1 MEYLRSFG
9 YHYGGILVDWS
20 FAMKNS
26 FVGNDAELIVLKLVK
41 NISVT
46 RFSDSVFFAEADGNF
61 VKLDF
66 FEQRLLS
73 EFDGKNTLADITASR
88 LESGDT
94 SIFDRLITLIEKL
107 NENDL
112 LDPECAAGLK
122 KSAQKKAFYEKTLAK
137 KELKPSF
144 LLALAGKILSS
155 IPFLVIMTVL
165 SLVTFFTP
173 SLKGVNIFTS
183 ITQGTAG
190 LGTAYLLALFFILVF
205 LFVILS
211 LPALCSAADLAAKG
225 ITPCI
230 TLKNKY
236 GFFYLEASSAQ
247 IIGKGRTSSLKH
259 YAMMLLTPFAVSG
272 LTALLWRLGVARPAM
287 AVMNVIST
295 ACGLIALSPISAS
308 PLSMMTDFF
317 MPGSGKSFN
326 YARKRF
332 IKDIFGVK
340 KLSPEAERMMII
352 SSISLVWIYFIYSY
366 FWNVAKSTMS
376 YLFSDIYSA
385 YTNGDIASV
394 ILIALTLL
402 LMITPAMAA
411 LAGFIAIALGNIGS
425 VVATPLVK
433 MRDLAGTITAKTVP
447 ATGEIMEFLRE
458 IPLFAELKDEDLAEL
473 CKHIKLRRFMKN
485 SPIVRQGDAGD
496 NFYTIVSGKAKIVV
510 SGNNGAEKT
519 LGTLS
524 TGDSFGETALIEKGP
539 RTASIITLSQ
549 TAVFEISREGFEK
562 FLASNT
568 ENREKITGKIRLG
581 KMLLASSVFSF
592 MSQKQ
597 ISYLI
602 KNLKPE
608 RIKAGT
614 TVFKQGDEGNK
625 FYLIQEGNIHLE
637 RFDNSLKTLDIILKP
652 GNFFGEIALVKNIPR
667 TASAKTVSDSL
678 LFSLDKESF
687 CSIIG
692 STLSG
697 GRELDSLINERA
709 AQLGEEVIKSCS
721 RK

>member
-1 MEYLRSFG
+1 
-9 YHYGGILVDWS
+9 
-20 FAMKNS
+20 MKNS
-26 FVGNDAELIVLKLVK
+26 FVGHDAELTVLKPVK
-41 NISVT
+41 NLSVT

-61 VKLDF
+61 IKLDF
-66 FEQRLLS
+66 LEQRLLS

-88 LESGDT
+88 LEKGDT
-94 SIFDRLITLIEKL
+94 SVFDKLITLIEKL
-107 NENDL
+107 NDNDL

-122 KSAQKKAFYEKTLAK
+122 KSAHKKAFYEKTLTQ
-137 KELKPSF
+137 KELKPSSI
-144 LLALAGKILSS
+144 LALAGKILTS
-155 IPFLVIMTVL
+155 IPVLAVMLIL
-165 SLVTFFTP
+165 SLVSFLAP
-173 SLKGVNIFTS
+173 SLKGVNILTS
-183 ITQGTAG
+183 ITRGATG
-190 LGTAYLLALFFILVF
+190 LGTAYLMALFFILVF

-211 LPALCSAADLAAKG
+211 LPAIFSAADLAAHG
-225 ITPCI
+225 IKPRLI
-230 TLKNKY
+230 LKNKC

-247 IIGKGRTSSLKH
+247 IIGKGRTDALKH
-259 YAMMLLTPFAVSG
+259 YAMILLTPFAVSG
-272 LTALLWRLGVARPAM
+272 LTALLWQAGIARPVM

-295 ACGLIALSPISAS
+295 ACGLIALSPISTS
-308 PLSMMTDFF
+308 PLSMIVDFF

-326 YARKRF
+326 YARKHF
-332 IKDIFGVK
+332 IKDVFALNKV
-340 KLSPEAERMMII
+340 SPEKERMMIL
-352 SSISLVWIYFIYSY
+352 SSFGLVWIYFVYSY
-366 FWNVAKSTMS
+366 FWSVARSTMS
-376 YLFSDIYSA
+376 YLFSDF
-385 YTNGDIASV
+385 YTSYTGGDIVSE
-394 ILIALTLL
+394 IFIALTLI
-402 LMITPAMAA
+402 LMITPAIAA
-411 LAGFIAIALGNIGS
+411 LVGFIAIACGNIGS

-433 MRDLAGTITAKTVP
+433 MRDLAGTITAKAVP
-447 ATGEIMEFLRE
+447 ATEEIIGFLKE
-458 IPLFAELKDEDLAEL
+458 IPLFAELKEEDLTEL

-510 SGNNGAEKT
+510 SGNNGAEKI

-524 TGDSFGETALIEKGP
+524 TGDSFGETALIEKGK
-539 RTASIITLSQ
+539 RTASIVTLSQ

-562 FLASNT
+562 FLASNA

-608 RIKAGT
+608 KIKAGT
-614 TVFKQGDEGNK
+614 IVFKQGDKGNK

-652 GNFFGEIALVKNIPR
+652 GNFFGEMALVKNIPR
-667 TASAKTVSDSL
+667 TATAEAVSDSL
-678 LFSLDKESF
+678 LFTLDKESF
-687 CSIIG
+687 CNVIG

-709 AQLGEEVIKSCS
+709 EQLGEEVMKSCS

>member
-1 MEYLRSFG
+1 
-9 YHYGGILVDWS
+9 
-20 FAMKNS
+20 MKNS
-26 FVGNDAELIVLKLVK
+26 FVGNDAELTVLKLVK

-88 LESGDT
+88 LEKGDT
-94 SIFDRLITLIEKL
+94 SVFDKLITLIEKL

-112 LDPECAAGLK
+112 LDPECATGLK
-122 KSAQKKAFYEKTLAK
+122 KSAQKKAFYEKTLVK
-137 KELKPSF
+137 KDLNPSF
-144 LLALAGKILSS
+144 ILALAGKILSS
-155 IPFLVIMTVL
+155 LPFLIIMLAL
-165 SLVTFFTP
+165 SLVTFLTP

-183 ITQGTAG
+183 ITQGAAG

-211 LPALCSAADLAAKG
+211 LPALFSAADLAAKG
-225 ITPCI
+225 ISPSI
-230 TLKNKY
+230 TLKNKC

-247 IIGKGRTSSLKH
+247 IIGKGRSSSLKH
-259 YAMMLLTPFAVSG
+259 YAMMLLTPFAISG
-272 LTALLWRLGVARPAM
+272 LTAILWRLGVARPAM

-295 ACGLIALSPISAS
+295 ACGLIALSPVNAS
-308 PLSMMTDFF
+308 PLSMMIDFF

-332 IKDIFGVK
+332 IKDIFALN
-340 KLSPEAERMMII
+340 KLSPETERMMIV
-352 SSISLVWIYFIYSY
+352 SSISLVWIYFVYSY

-385 YTNGDIASV
+385 CTNGDIAST

-402 LMITPAMAA
+402 ILITPAVAA
-411 LAGFIAIALGNIGS
+411 LAGFIVIALGNIGS

-433 MRDLAGTITAKTVP
+433 MRDLAGMITAKAVP
-447 ATGEIMEFLRE
+447 ATSEIMEFLRE

-473 CKHIKLRRFMKN
+473 CKYIKLRRFMKN
-485 SPIVRQGDAGD
+485 SAIVRQGDKGD
-496 NFYTIVSGKAKIVV
+496 NFYTIVSGKAKIIV
-510 SGNNGAEKT
+510 SGNNGVEKT

-539 RTASIITLSQ
+539 RTASIVTLTQ
-549 TAVFEISREGFEK
+549 TTVFEISREGFEK
-562 FLASNT
+562 FLASNA
-568 ENREKITGKIRLG
+568 ENREKITNKIRLG
-581 KMLLASSVFSF
+581 KMLIASSVFSF
-592 MSQKQ
+592 MSQHQ
-597 ISYLI
+597 ILQLM
-602 KNLKPE
+602 KELRPE
-608 RIKAGT
+608 KIKAGEV
-614 TVFKQGDEGNK
+614 VFKQGDEGNR
-625 FYLIQEGNIHLE
+625 FYIIQEGNIHLE
-637 RFDNSLKTLDIILKP
+637 RIDNSVKTLDIILKP
-652 GNFFGEIALVKNIPR
+652 GNFFGEMALVKNIPR
-667 TASAKTVSDSL
+667 TATAEAVSDSL
-678 LFSLDKESF
+678 LYSLDKETF
-687 CSIIG
+687 CTVIG

-709 AQLGEEVIKSCS
+709 AQLGKEVMKSCS

>member
-1 MEYLRSFG
+1 
-9 YHYGGILVDWS
+9 
-20 FAMKNS
+20 MKNS
-26 FVGNDAELIVLKLVK
+26 FVGNDAELTVLKPVK
-41 NISVT
+41 NLSVT

-66 FEQRLLS
+66 LEQRLLS

-88 LESGDT
+88 LDKGDT
-94 SIFDRLITLIEKL
+94 SVFDKLITLIEKL
-107 NENDL
+107 NDNDL

-122 KSAQKKAFYEKTLAK
+122 KSAHKKAFYEKTLAQ
-137 KELKPSF
+137 KELKPTS
-144 LLALAGKILSS
+144 LLALAGKILTSL
-155 IPFLVIMTVL
+155 PVLVIMLIL
-165 SLVTFFTP
+165 SLISFLAP
-173 SLKGVNIFTS
+173 SLKGVNILTS
-183 ITQGTAG
+183 ITQGAAG
-190 LGTAYLLALFFILVF
+190 LGTAYILALFFILVF

-211 LPALCSAADLAAKG
+211 LPAVFSAADLAAHG
-225 ITPCI
+225 ITARL
-230 TLKNKY
+230 TLKNKC

-247 IIGKGRTSSLKH
+247 IIGKGRADALRH
-259 YAMMLLTPFAVSG
+259 YAMILLTPFAVSG
-272 LTALLWRLGVARPAM
+272 LTALLWQLEIARPMM

-295 ACGLIALSPISAS
+295 ACGLIALSPISTS
-308 PLSMMTDFF
+308 PLSMMVDFF

-332 IKDIFGVK
+332 IKDVFTLK
-340 KLSPEAERMMII
+340 KVSPETERMMIL
-352 SSISLVWIYFIYSY
+352 SSFGLVWIYFVYSY
-366 FWNVAKSTMS
+366 FWSVAKSTMS
-376 YLFSDIYSA
+376 YLFSDF
-385 YTNGDIASV
+385 YTSYTGGDIVSG
-394 ILIALTLL
+394 IFIALTLL
-402 LMITPAMAA
+402 LMITPAIAA
-411 LAGFIAIALGNIGS
+411 LAGFIAIACGNIGS

-433 MRDLAGTITAKTVP
+433 MRDLAGTITAKAVP
-447 ATGEIMEFLRE
+447 ATEEIIGFLKE
-458 IPLFAELKDEDLAEL
+458 IPLFAEFKEEDLTEL
-473 CKHIKLRRFMKN
+473 CRHIKLRRFMKN

-510 SGNNGAEKT
+510 TGNNGAEKI

-539 RTASIITLSQ
+539 RTASIITLTQ

-608 RIKAGT
+608 KIKAGT
-614 TVFKQGDEGNK
+614 VVFKQGDEGNK

-637 RFDNSLKTLDIILKP
+637 RFDNSLKTLDIVLKP
-652 GNFFGEIALVKNIPR
+652 GNFFGEMALVKNIPR
-667 TASAKTVSDSL
+667 TATAEAVSDSL
-678 LFSLDKESF
+678 LFTLDKESF
-687 CSIIG
+687 CNVIG

-709 AQLGEEVIKSCS
+709 EQLGEEVMKSCS

>member
-1 MEYLRSFG
+1 MN
-9 YHYGGILVDWS
+9 
-20 FAMKNS
+20 NS
-26 FVGNDAELIVLKLVK
+26 FVGHDAELTVLKPVK
-41 NISVT
+41 NLSVT

-66 FEQRLLS
+66 LEQRLLS

-88 LESGDT
+88 LEKGDT
-94 SIFDRLITLIEKL
+94 SVFDRLITLIEKL

-122 KSAQKKAFYEKTLAK
+122 KSAHKKAFYEKTLAL
-137 KELKPSF
+137 KELKPSSF
-144 LLALAGKILSS
+144 LALAGKILTSLPVLIIMFILS
-155 IPFLVIMTVL
+155 VFSFLA
-165 SLVTFFTP
+165 P
-173 SLKGVNIFTS
+173 SLKGVNILTS
-183 ITQGTAG
+183 VTHGAVG

-205 LFVILS
+205 LFAILS
-211 LPALCSAADLAAKG
+211 LPAVFSAADLAAHG
-225 ITPCI
+225 ITPRL
-230 TLKNKY
+230 TLKNKC

-247 IIGKGRTSSLKH
+247 IIGKGRAAALKH
-259 YAMMLLTPFAVSG
+259 YAMILLTPFAVSG
-272 LTALLWRLGVARPAM
+272 LTALLWQSGIARPVM
-287 AVMNVIST
+287 AVMNVISA
-295 ACGLIALSPISAS
+295 ACGLIALSPITTS
-308 PLSMMTDFF
+308 PLSMIIDFF

-332 IKDIFGVK
+332 IKDIFGLS
-340 KLSPEAERMMII
+340 KLSPETERMMIL
-352 SSISLVWIYFIYSY
+352 SSFGLVWIYFVYSY
-366 FWNVAKSTMS
+366 FWSVARSTMS
-376 YLFSDIYSA
+376 YLFSDF
-385 YTNGDIASV
+385 YTSYTSGDIVSE

-402 LMITPAMAA
+402 LMLTPAIAA
-411 LAGFIAIALGNIGS
+411 LTGFITIALGNIGS

-433 MRDLAGTITAKTVP
+433 MRDLAGTITAKAVP
-447 ATGEIMEFLRE
+447 ATEEIIGFLKE
-458 IPLFAELKDEDLAEL
+458 IPLFAELSDEDLTEL

-485 SPIVRQGDAGD
+485 SPIVRQGDKGD

-510 SGNNGAEKT
+510 TGNNGVEKT

-562 FLASNT
+562 FLASNA

-608 RIKAGT
+608 KIKAGT
-614 TVFKQGDEGNK
+614 VVFKQGDEGNK

-652 GNFFGEIALVKNIPR
+652 GNFFGEMALVKNIPR
-667 TASAKTVSDSL
+667 TATAEAVSDSI
-678 LFSLDKESF
+678 LFTLDKESF
-687 CSIIG
+687 CNVIG

-697 GRELDSLINERA
+697 GRELDSLINKRA
-709 AQLGEEVIKSCS
+709 EQLGAEVIKSCS
-721 RK
+721 RN

>member
-1 MEYLRSFG
+1 
-9 YHYGGILVDWS
+9 
-20 FAMKNS
+20 MKNS
-26 FVGNDAELIVLKLVK
+26 FVGNDAELTVLKPVK
-41 NISVT
+41 NLSVT

-66 FEQRLLS
+66 LEQRLLS

-88 LESGDT
+88 LDKGDT
-94 SIFDRLITLIEKL
+94 SVFDKLITLIEKL
-107 NENDL
+107 NYNDL

-122 KSAQKKAFYEKTLAK
+122 KSAHKKAFYEKTLAQ
-137 KELKPSF
+137 KELKPTS
-144 LLALAGKILSS
+144 LLALAGKILTSL
-155 IPFLVIMTVL
+155 PVLVIMLIL
-165 SLVTFFTP
+165 SLISFLAP
-173 SLKGVNIFTS
+173 SLKGVNILTS
-183 ITQGTAG
+183 ITQGATG
-190 LGTAYLLALFFILVF
+190 LGTAYILALFFILVF

-211 LPALCSAADLAAKG
+211 LPAVFSAADLAAHG
-225 ITPCI
+225 ITARL
-230 TLKNKY
+230 TLKNKC

-247 IIGKGRTSSLKH
+247 IIGKGRADALRH
-259 YAMMLLTPFAVSG
+259 YAMILLTPFAVSG
-272 LTALLWRLGVARPAM
+272 LAALLWQLEIARPMM

-295 ACGLIALSPISAS
+295 ACGLIALSPISTS
-308 PLSMMTDFF
+308 PLSMMVDFF

-332 IKDIFGVK
+332 IKDVFTLK
-340 KLSPEAERMMII
+340 KVLPETERMMIL
-352 SSISLVWIYFIYSY
+352 SSFGLVWIYFVYSY
-366 FWNVAKSTMS
+366 FWSVAKSTMS
-376 YLFSDIYSA
+376 YLFSDF
-385 YTNGDIASV
+385 YTSYTGGDIVSG
-394 ILIALTLL
+394 IFIALTLL
-402 LMITPAMAA
+402 LMITPAIAA
-411 LAGFIAIALGNIGS
+411 LAGFIAIACGNIGS

-433 MRDLAGTITAKTVP
+433 MRDLAGTITAKAVP
-447 ATGEIMEFLRE
+447 ATEEIIGFLKE
-458 IPLFAELKDEDLAEL
+458 IPLFAELKEEDLTEL
-473 CKHIKLRRFMKN
+473 CRHIKLRRFMKN

-510 SGNNGAEKT
+510 TGNNGAEKI

-539 RTASIITLSQ
+539 RTASIITLTQ

-608 RIKAGT
+608 KIKAGT
-614 TVFKQGDEGNK
+614 VVFKQGDEGNK

-637 RFDNSLKTLDIILKP
+637 RFDNSLKTLDIVLKP
-652 GNFFGEIALVKNIPR
+652 GNFFGEMALVKNIPR
-667 TASAKTVSDSL
+667 TATAEAVSDSL
-678 LFSLDKESF
+678 LFTLDKESF
-687 CSIIG
+687 CNVIG

-709 AQLGEEVIKSCS
+709 EQLGEEVMKSCS

>member
-1 MEYLRSFG
+1 
-9 YHYGGILVDWS
+9 
-20 FAMKNS
+20 MKNS
-26 FVGNDAELIVLKLVK
+26 FVGHDAELTVLKPVK
-41 NISVT
+41 NLSVT

-66 FEQRLLS
+66 LEQRLLS

-88 LESGDT
+88 LEKGDT
-94 SIFDRLITLIEKL
+94 SVFDKLITLIEKL
-107 NENDL
+107 NDNDL

-122 KSAQKKAFYEKTLAK
+122 KSAHKKAFYEKTLTQ
-137 KELKPSF
+137 KELKPSSI
-144 LLALAGKILSS
+144 LALAGKILTS
-155 IPFLVIMTVL
+155 IPVLAVMLIL
-165 SLVTFFTP
+165 SLVSFLAP
-173 SLKGVNIFTS
+173 SLKGVNILTS
-183 ITQGTAG
+183 ITRGATG
-190 LGTAYLLALFFILVF
+190 LGTAYLMALFFILVF

-211 LPALCSAADLAAKG
+211 LPAIFSAADLAAHG
-225 ITPCI
+225 IKPQLI
-230 TLKNKY
+230 LKNKC

-247 IIGKGRTSSLKH
+247 IIGKGRTDALKH
-259 YAMMLLTPFAVSG
+259 YAMILLTPFAVSG
-272 LTALLWRLGVARPAM
+272 LTALLWQAGIARPVM

-295 ACGLIALSPISAS
+295 ACGLIALSPISTS
-308 PLSMMTDFF
+308 PLSMIVDFF

-326 YARKRF
+326 YARKHF
-332 IKDIFGVK
+332 IKDVFALNKV
-340 KLSPEAERMMII
+340 SPETERMMIL
-352 SSISLVWIYFIYSY
+352 SSFGLVWIYFVYSY
-366 FWNVAKSTMS
+366 FWSVARSTMS
-376 YLFSDIYSA
+376 YLFSDF
-385 YTNGDIASV
+385 YTSYTGGDIVSE
-394 ILIALTLL
+394 IFIALTLI
-402 LMITPAMAA
+402 LMITPAIAA
-411 LAGFIAIALGNIGS
+411 LVGFIAIACGNIGS

-433 MRDLAGTITAKTVP
+433 MRDLAGTITAKAVP
-447 ATGEIMEFLRE
+447 ATEEIIGFLKE
-458 IPLFAELKDEDLAEL
+458 IPLFAELKEEDLTEL

-510 SGNNGAEKT
+510 SGNNGAEKI

-524 TGDSFGETALIEKGP
+524 TGDSFGETALIEKGK
-539 RTASIITLSQ
+539 RTASIVTLSQ

-562 FLASNT
+562 FLASNA

-608 RIKAGT
+608 KIKAGT
-614 TVFKQGDEGNK
+614 IVFKQGDEGNK

-652 GNFFGEIALVKNIPR
+652 GNFFGEMALVKNIPR
-667 TASAKTVSDSL
+667 TATAEAVSDSL
-678 LFSLDKESF
+678 LFTLDKESF
-687 CSIIG
+687 CNVIG

-709 AQLGEEVIKSCS
+709 EQLGEEVMKSCS

>member
-1 MEYLRSFG
+1 
-9 YHYGGILVDWS
+9 
-20 FAMKNS
+20 MKNS
-26 FVGNDAELIVLKLVK
+26 FVGHDAELTVLKPVK
-41 NISVT
+41 NLSVT

-66 FEQRLLS
+66 LEQRLLS

-88 LESGDT
+88 LEKGDT
-94 SIFDRLITLIEKL
+94 SVFDKLITLIEKL

-122 KSAQKKAFYEKTLAK
+122 KSAHKKAFYEKTLTQ

-144 LLALAGKILSS
+144 ILALAGKVLTS
-155 IPFLVIMTVL
+155 IPFLVIMFAL
-165 SLVTFFTP
+165 ALVSFLAP
-173 SLKGVNIFTS
+173 SLKGINILTS
-183 ITQGTAG
+183 ITRGATG
-190 LGTAYLLALFFILVF
+190 LGTAYILALFFILVF

-211 LPALCSAADLAAKG
+211 LPAVFSAADLADHG
-225 ITPCI
+225 ISPRL
-230 TLKNKY
+230 TLKNKC
-236 GFFYLEASSAQ
+236 GFFYLEATSAQ
-247 IIGKGRTSSLKH
+247 IIGKGRTDALKH
-259 YAMMLLTPFAVSG
+259 YAMILLTPFAVSG
-272 LTALLWRLGVARPAM
+272 LTAILWQAGIARPVM

-295 ACGLIALSPISAS
+295 ACGLIALSPISTS
-308 PLSMMTDFF
+308 PLSMIVDFF

-332 IKDIFGVK
+332 IKDVFALNKV
-340 KLSPEAERMMII
+340 SPEKERMMIL
-352 SSISLVWIYFIYSY
+352 SSFGLVWIYFVYSY
-366 FWNVAKSTMS
+366 FWSVSRSTMS
-376 YLFSDIYSA
+376 YLFSDFYAS
-385 YTNGDIASV
+385 YTTGDITSE
-394 ILIALTLL
+394 IFIALTLL
-402 LMITPAMAA
+402 LMITPAIAA
-411 LAGFIAIALGNIGS
+411 LIGFITIALGNIGS

-433 MRDLAGTITAKTVP
+433 MRNLAGTITAKTVP
-447 ATGEIMEFLRE
+447 ATEEIIGFLKE
-458 IPLFAELKDEDLAEL
+458 IPLFAELKEEDLTEL

-562 FLASNT
+562 FLASNN
-568 ENREKITGKIRLG
+568 ENREKITAKIRLG

-597 ISYLI
+597 IAYLI

-608 RIKAGT
+608 KIKAGT
-614 TVFKQGDEGNK
+614 TVFNQGDEGNK

-652 GNFFGEIALVKNIPR
+652 GNFFGEMALVKNIPR
-667 TASAKTVSDSL
+667 TATAEAVSDSV
-678 LFSLDKESF
+678 LFTLDKESF
-687 CSIIG
+687 CNVIG

-709 AQLGEEVIKSCS
+709 EQLGEEVIKSCS

>member
-1 MEYLRSFG
+1 
-9 YHYGGILVDWS
+9 
-20 FAMKNS
+20 MKNS
-26 FVGNDAELIVLKLVK
+26 FVGNDAELTVLKPVK
-41 NISVT
+41 NLSVT

-66 FEQRLLS
+66 LEQRLLS

-88 LESGDT
+88 LDKGDT
-94 SIFDRLITLIEKL
+94 SVFDKLITLIEKL
-107 NENDL
+107 NYNDL

-122 KSAQKKAFYEKTLAK
+122 KSAHKKAFYEKTLAQ
-137 KELKPSF
+137 KELKPTS
-144 LLALAGKILSS
+144 LLALAGKILTSL
-155 IPFLVIMTVL
+155 PVLVIMLIL
-165 SLVTFFTP
+165 SLISFLAP
-173 SLKGVNIFTS
+173 SLKGVNILTS
-183 ITQGTAG
+183 ITQGATG
-190 LGTAYLLALFFILVF
+190 LGTAYILALFFILVF

-211 LPALCSAADLAAKG
+211 LPAVFSAADLAAHG
-225 ITPCI
+225 ITARL
-230 TLKNKY
+230 TLKNKC

-247 IIGKGRTSSLKH
+247 IIGKGRADALRH
-259 YAMMLLTPFAVSG
+259 YAMILLTPFAVSG
-272 LTALLWRLGVARPAM
+272 LTALLWQLEIARPMM

-295 ACGLIALSPISAS
+295 ACGLIALSPISTS
-308 PLSMMTDFF
+308 PLSMMVDFF

-332 IKDIFGVK
+332 IKDVFTLK
-340 KLSPEAERMMII
+340 KVSPETERMMIL
-352 SSISLVWIYFIYSY
+352 SSFGLVWIYFVYSY
-366 FWNVAKSTMS
+366 FWSVAKSTMS
-376 YLFSDIYSA
+376 YLFSDF
-385 YTNGDIASV
+385 YTSYTGGDIVSG
-394 ILIALTLL
+394 IFIALTLL
-402 LMITPAMAA
+402 LMITPAIAA
-411 LAGFIAIALGNIGS
+411 LAGFIAIACGNIGS

-433 MRDLAGTITAKTVP
+433 MRDLAGTITAKAVP
-447 ATGEIMEFLRE
+447 ATEEIIGFLKE
-458 IPLFAELKDEDLAEL
+458 IPLFAELKEEDLTEL
-473 CKHIKLRRFMKN
+473 CRHIKLRRFMKN

-510 SGNNGAEKT
+510 TGNNGAEKI

-539 RTASIITLSQ
+539 RTASIITLTQ

-608 RIKAGT
+608 KIKAGT
-614 TVFKQGDEGNK
+614 VVFKQGDEGNK

-637 RFDNSLKTLDIILKP
+637 RFDNSLKTLDIVLKP
-652 GNFFGEIALVKNIPR
+652 GNFFGEMALVKNIPR
-667 TASAKTVSDSL
+667 TATAEAVSDSL
-678 LFSLDKESF
+678 LFTLDKESF
-687 CSIIG
+687 CNVIG

-709 AQLGEEVIKSCS
+709 EQLGEEVMKSCS

>member
-1 MEYLRSFG
+1 
-9 YHYGGILVDWS
+9 
-20 FAMKNS
+20 MKNS
-26 FVGNDAELIVLKLVK
+26 FVGNDAELTVLKPVK
-41 NISVT
+41 NLSVT

-66 FEQRLLS
+66 LEQRLLS

-88 LESGDT
+88 LDKGDT
-94 SIFDRLITLIEKL
+94 SVFDKLITLIEKL
-107 NENDL
+107 NDSDL

-122 KSAQKKAFYEKTLAK
+122 KSAHKHAFYEKTLAQ
-137 KELKPSF
+137 KELKPSA
-144 LLALAGKILSS
+144 LLTLAGKILTSLP
-155 IPFLVIMTVL
+155 ILVIMLIL
-165 SLVTFFTP
+165 SLISFLAP
-173 SLKGVNIFTS
+173 SLKGVNILTS
-183 ITQGTAG
+183 ITQGTTE
-190 LGTAYLLALFFILVF
+190 LGTAYILALFFILVF

-211 LPALCSAADLAAKG
+211 LPAIFSAADLAAHG
-225 ITPCI
+225 ITPRL
-230 TLKNKY
+230 TLKNKC

-247 IIGKGRTSSLKH
+247 IIGKGRADALKH
-259 YAMMLLTPFAVSG
+259 YAMILLTPFAVSG
-272 LTALLWRLGVARPAM
+272 LTALLWQFGIARPTM

-295 ACGLIALSPISAS
+295 ACGLIALSPISTS
-308 PLSMMTDFF
+308 PLSMMVDFF

-332 IKDIFGVK
+332 IKDVFALK
-340 KLSPEAERMMII
+340 KVSPETERMMIL
-352 SSISLVWIYFIYSY
+352 SSFGLVWIYFVYSY
-366 FWNVAKSTMS
+366 FWSVAKSTMS
-376 YLFSDIYSA
+376 YLFSDF
-385 YTNGDIASV
+385 YTSYTQGDITSE
-394 ILIALTLL
+394 IFIALTLL
-402 LMITPAMAA
+402 LMITPAIAA
-411 LAGFIAIALGNIGS
+411 LAGFIAIAFGNIGS

-433 MRDLAGTITAKTVP
+433 MRDLAGTITAKAVP
-447 ATGEIMEFLRE
+447 ATEEIIGFLKE
-458 IPLFAELKDEDLAEL
+458 IPLFAELKEEDLTEL

-510 SGNNGAEKT
+510 TGNNGAEKI

-539 RTASIITLSQ
+539 RTASIITLTQ

-608 RIKAGT
+608 KIKAGT
-614 TVFKQGDEGNK
+614 VVFKQGDEGNK

-652 GNFFGEIALVKNIPR
+652 GNFFGEMALVKNIPR
-667 TASAKTVSDSL
+667 TATAEAVSDSL
-678 LFSLDKESF
+678 LFTLDKESF
-687 CSIIG
+687 CNVIG

-709 AQLGEEVIKSCS
+709 EQLGEEVIKSCS

>member
-1 MEYLRSFG
+1 
-9 YHYGGILVDWS
+9 
-20 FAMKNS
+20 MKNS
-26 FVGNDAELIVLKLVK
+26 FVGNDAELTVLKPVK
-41 NISVT
+41 NLSVT

-66 FEQRLLS
+66 LEQRLLS

-88 LESGDT
+88 LDKGDT
-94 SIFDRLITLIEKL
+94 SVFDKLITLIEKL
-107 NENDL
+107 NDNDL

-122 KSAQKKAFYEKTLAK
+122 KSAHKKAFYEKTLAQ
-137 KELKPSF
+137 KELKPTS
-144 LLALAGKILSS
+144 LLALAGKILTSL
-155 IPFLVIMTVL
+155 PVLVIMLIL
-165 SLVTFFTP
+165 SLISFLAP
-173 SLKGVNIFTS
+173 SLKGVNILTS
-183 ITQGTAG
+183 ITQGATG
-190 LGTAYLLALFFILVF
+190 LGTAYILALFFILVF

-211 LPALCSAADLAAKG
+211 LPAVFSAADLAAHG
-225 ITPCI
+225 ITARL
-230 TLKNKY
+230 TLKNKC

-247 IIGKGRTSSLKH
+247 IIGKGRADALRH
-259 YAMMLLTPFAVSG
+259 YAMILLTPFAVSG
-272 LTALLWRLGVARPAM
+272 LTALLWQLEIARPMM

-295 ACGLIALSPISAS
+295 ACGLIALSPISTS
-308 PLSMMTDFF
+308 PLSMMVDFF

-332 IKDIFGVK
+332 IKDVFTLK
-340 KLSPEAERMMII
+340 KVSPETERMMIL
-352 SSISLVWIYFIYSY
+352 SSFGLVWIYFVYSY
-366 FWNVAKSTMS
+366 FWSVAKSTMS
-376 YLFSDIYSA
+376 YLFSDF
-385 YTNGDIASV
+385 YTSYTGGDIVSG
-394 ILIALTLL
+394 IFIALTLL
-402 LMITPAMAA
+402 LMITPAIAA
-411 LAGFIAIALGNIGS
+411 LAGFIAIACGNIGS

-433 MRDLAGTITAKTVP
+433 MRDLAGTITAKAVP
-447 ATGEIMEFLRE
+447 ATEEIIGFLKE
-458 IPLFAELKDEDLAEL
+458 IPLFAELKEEDITEL
-473 CKHIKLRRFMKN
+473 CRHIKLRRFMKN

-510 SGNNGAEKT
+510 TGNNGAEKI

-539 RTASIITLSQ
+539 RTASIITLTQ

-568 ENREKITGKIRLG
+568 ENRGKITGKIRLG

-614 TVFKQGDEGNK
+614 VVFKQGDEGNK

-637 RFDNSLKTLDIILKP
+637 RFDNSLKTLDIVLKP
-652 GNFFGEIALVKNIPR
+652 GNFFGEMALVKNIPR
-667 TASAKTVSDSL
+667 TATAEAVSDSL
-678 LFSLDKESF
+678 LFTLDKESF
-687 CSIIG
+687 CNVIG

-709 AQLGEEVIKSCS
+709 EQLGEEVMKSCS

>member
-1 MEYLRSFG
+1 MN
-9 YHYGGILVDWS
+9 
-20 FAMKNS
+20 NS
-26 FVGNDAELIVLKLVK
+26 FVGHDAELTVLKPVK
-41 NISVT
+41 NLSVT

-66 FEQRLLS
+66 LEQRLLS

-88 LESGDT
+88 LEKGDT
-94 SIFDRLITLIEKL
+94 SVFDRLITLIEKL

-122 KSAQKKAFYEKTLAK
+122 KSAHKKAFYEKTLAQ
-137 KELKPSF
+137 KELKPSSF
-144 LLALAGKILSS
+144 LALAGKILTSLPVLIIMFILS
-155 IPFLVIMTVL
+155 VFSFLA
-165 SLVTFFTP
+165 P
-173 SLKGVNIFTS
+173 SLKGVNILTS
-183 ITQGTAG
+183 VTHGAVG

-205 LFVILS
+205 LFAILS
-211 LPALCSAADLAAKG
+211 LPAVFSAADLAAHG
-225 ITPCI
+225 ITPRL
-230 TLKNKY
+230 TLKNKC

-247 IIGKGRTSSLKH
+247 IIGKGRAAALKH
-259 YAMMLLTPFAVSG
+259 YAMILLTPFAVSG
-272 LTALLWRLGVARPAM
+272 LTALLWQSGIARPVM
-287 AVMNVIST
+287 AVMNVISA
-295 ACGLIALSPISAS
+295 ACGLIALSPITTS
-308 PLSMMTDFF
+308 PLSMIIDFF

-332 IKDIFGVK
+332 IKDIFGLS
-340 KLSPEAERMMII
+340 KLSPETERMMIL
-352 SSISLVWIYFIYSY
+352 SSFGLVWIYFVYSY
-366 FWNVAKSTMS
+366 FWSVARSTMS
-376 YLFSDIYSA
+376 YLFSDF
-385 YTNGDIASV
+385 YTSYTSGDIVSE

-402 LMITPAMAA
+402 LMLTPAIAA
-411 LAGFIAIALGNIGS
+411 LTGFITIALGNIGS

-433 MRDLAGTITAKTVP
+433 MRDLAGTITAKAVP
-447 ATGEIMEFLRE
+447 ATEEIIGFLKE
-458 IPLFAELKDEDLAEL
+458 IPLFAELSDEDLTEL

-485 SPIVRQGDAGD
+485 SPIVRQGDKGD

-510 SGNNGAEKT
+510 TGNNGVEKT

-562 FLASNT
+562 FLASNA

-608 RIKAGT
+608 KIKAGT
-614 TVFKQGDEGNK
+614 VVFKQGDEGNK

-652 GNFFGEIALVKNIPR
+652 GNFFGEMALVKNIPR
-667 TASAKTVSDSL
+667 TATAEAVSDSI
-678 LFSLDKESF
+678 LFTLDKESF
-687 CSIIG
+687 CNVIG

-697 GRELDSLINERA
+697 GRELDSLINKRA
-709 AQLGEEVIKSCS
+709 EQLGEEVMKSCS

>member
-1 MEYLRSFG
+1 MN
-9 YHYGGILVDWS
+9 
-20 FAMKNS
+20 NS
-26 FVGNDAELIVLKLVK
+26 FVGHDAELTVLKPVK
-41 NISVT
+41 NLSVT

-66 FEQRLLS
+66 LEQRLLS

-88 LESGDT
+88 LEKGDT
-94 SIFDRLITLIEKL
+94 SVFDKLITLIEKL
-107 NENDL
+107 NDNDL

-122 KSAQKKAFYEKTLAK
+122 KSAHKKAFYEKTLAQ
-137 KELKPSF
+137 KELKPSSF
-144 LLALAGKILSS
+144 LALAGKILTSLPVLIIMFILS
-155 IPFLVIMTVL
+155 VFSFLA
-165 SLVTFFTP
+165 P
-173 SLKGVNIFTS
+173 SLKGVNILTS
-183 ITQGTAG
+183 VTHGAVG

-205 LFVILS
+205 LFAILS
-211 LPALCSAADLAAKG
+211 LPAVFSAADLAAHG
-225 ITPCI
+225 ITPRL
-230 TLKNKY
+230 TLKNKC

-247 IIGKGRTSSLKH
+247 IIGKGRAAALKH
-259 YAMMLLTPFAVSG
+259 YAMILLTPFAVSG
-272 LTALLWRLGVARPAM
+272 LTALLWQSGIARPVM
-287 AVMNVIST
+287 AVMNVISA
-295 ACGLIALSPISAS
+295 ACGLIALSPITTS
-308 PLSMMTDFF
+308 PLSMIIDFF

-332 IKDIFGVK
+332 IKDIFGLS
-340 KLSPEAERMMII
+340 KLSPETERMMIL
-352 SSISLVWIYFIYSY
+352 SSFGLVWIYFVYSY
-366 FWNVAKSTMS
+366 FWSVARSTMS
-376 YLFSDIYSA
+376 YLFSDF
-385 YTNGDIASV
+385 YTSYTSGDIVSE

-402 LMITPAMAA
+402 LMLTPAIAA
-411 LAGFIAIALGNIGS
+411 LTGFITIALGNIGS

-433 MRDLAGTITAKTVP
+433 MRDLAGTITAKAVP
-447 ATGEIMEFLRE
+447 ATEEIIGFLKE
-458 IPLFAELKDEDLAEL
+458 IPLFAELSDKDLTEL

-485 SPIVRQGDAGD
+485 SPIVRQGDKGD

-510 SGNNGAEKT
+510 TGNNGVEKT

-562 FLASNT
+562 FLASNA

-608 RIKAGT
+608 KIKAGT
-614 TVFKQGDEGNK
+614 VVFKQGDEGNK

-652 GNFFGEIALVKNIPR
+652 GNFFGEMALVKNIPR
-667 TASAKTVSDSL
+667 TATAEAVSDSI
-678 LFSLDKESF
+678 LFTLDKESF
-687 CSIIG
+687 CNVIG

-697 GRELDSLINERA
+697 GRELDSLINKRA
-709 AQLGEEVIKSCS
+709 EQLGAEVIKSCS
-721 RK
+721 RN

>member
-1 MEYLRSFG
+1 
-9 YHYGGILVDWS
+9 
-20 FAMKNS
+20 MKNS
-26 FVGNDAELIVLKLVK
+26 FVGNDAELTVLKPVK
-41 NISVT
+41 NLSVT

-88 LESGDT
+88 LDKGDT
-94 SIFDRLITLIEKL
+94 SVFDKLITLIEKL

-122 KSAQKKAFYEKTLAK
+122 KSAHKKAFYEKTLAQ
-137 KELKPSF
+137 KELKPSS
-144 LLALAGKILSS
+144 LLALAGKILTSL
-155 IPFLVIMTVL
+155 PVLVIMFIL
-165 SLVTFFTP
+165 SLVSFLAP
-173 SLKGVNIFTS
+173 SLKGINILTS
-183 ITQGTAG
+183 ITQGTTG

-211 LPALCSAADLAAKG
+211 LPAAFSAADLAAHG
-225 ITPCI
+225 ITPRL
-230 TLKNKY
+230 TLKNKC

-247 IIGKGRTSSLKH
+247 IIGKGRADALKH
-259 YAMMLLTPFAVSG
+259 YAMILLTPFAVSG
-272 LTALLWRLGVARPAM
+272 LTALLWQFGIARPVM

-295 ACGLIALSPISAS
+295 ACGLIALSPISTS
-308 PLSMMTDFF
+308 PLSMMVDFF

-332 IKDIFGVK
+332 IKDVFTLK
-340 KLSPEAERMMII
+340 KVSPETERMMIL
-352 SSISLVWIYFIYSY
+352 SSFGLVWIYFVYRY
-366 FWNVAKSTMS
+366 FWNVARSTMS
-376 YLFSDIYSA
+376 YLFSDF
-385 YTNGDIASV
+385 YTSYTGGDIASE

-402 LMITPAMAA
+402 LMITPAIAV
-411 LAGFIAIALGNIGS
+411 LAGFIAIAFGNIGS

-433 MRDLAGTITAKTVP
+433 MRDLAGTITAKAVP
-447 ATGEIMEFLRE
+447 ATEEIIGFLKE
-458 IPLFAELKDEDLAEL
+458 IPLFAELRDEELTEL

-539 RTASIITLSQ
+539 RTASIITMSQ

-562 FLASNT
+562 FLASNA

-581 KMLLASSVFSF
+581 KMLLASSIFSF

-608 RIKAGT
+608 KIKEGT
-614 TVFKQGDEGNK
+614 IVFKQGDEGDK
-625 FYLIQEGNIHLE
+625 FYIIQEGSIHLE
-637 RFDNSLKTLDIILKP
+637 RYDNSLKTLDIILKP
-652 GNFFGEIALVKNIPR
+652 GSFFGEMALVKNIPR
-667 TASAKTVSDSL
+667 TATAEAVSDSL

-687 CSIIG
+687 CTIIG

-709 AQLGEEVIKSCS
+709 AQLGKEVIKSCS
-721 RK
+721 RN

>member
-1 MEYLRSFG
+1 
-9 YHYGGILVDWS
+9 
-20 FAMKNS
+20 MKNS
-26 FVGNDAELIVLKLVK
+26 FVGNDAELTVLKPVK
-41 NISVT
+41 NLSVT

-66 FEQRLLS
+66 LEQRLLS

-88 LESGDT
+88 LDKGDT
-94 SIFDRLITLIEKL
+94 SVFDKLITLIEKL
-107 NENDL
+107 NDNDL

-122 KSAQKKAFYEKTLAK
+122 KSAHKKAFYEKTLAQ
-137 KELKPSF
+137 KELKPTS
-144 LLALAGKILSS
+144 LLALAGKILTSL
-155 IPFLVIMTVL
+155 PVLVIMLIL
-165 SLVTFFTP
+165 SLISFLAP
-173 SLKGVNIFTS
+173 SLKGVNILTS
-183 ITQGTAG
+183 ITQGATG
-190 LGTAYLLALFFILVF
+190 LGTAYILALFFILVF

-211 LPALCSAADLAAKG
+211 LPAVFSAADLAAHG
-225 ITPCI
+225 ITARL
-230 TLKNKY
+230 TLKNKC

-247 IIGKGRTSSLKH
+247 IIGKGRADALRH
-259 YAMMLLTPFAVSG
+259 YAMILLTPFAVSG
-272 LTALLWRLGVARPAM
+272 LTALLWQLEIARPMM

-295 ACGLIALSPISAS
+295 ACGLIALSPISTS
-308 PLSMMTDFF
+308 PLSMMVDFF

-332 IKDIFGVK
+332 IKDVFTLK
-340 KLSPEAERMMII
+340 KVSPETERMMIL
-352 SSISLVWIYFIYSY
+352 SSFGLVWIYFVYSY
-366 FWNVAKSTMS
+366 FWSVAKSTMS
-376 YLFSDIYSA
+376 YLFSDF
-385 YTNGDIASV
+385 YTSYTGGDIVSG
-394 ILIALTLL
+394 IFIALTLL
-402 LMITPAMAA
+402 LMITPAIAA
-411 LAGFIAIALGNIGS
+411 LAGFIAIACGNIGS

-433 MRDLAGTITAKTVP
+433 MRDLAGTITAKAVP
-447 ATGEIMEFLRE
+447 ATEEIIGFLKE
-458 IPLFAELKDEDLAEL
+458 IPLFAELKEEDLTEL

-510 SGNNGAEKT
+510 TGNNGAEKI

-539 RTASIITLSQ
+539 RTASIITLTQ

-597 ISYLI
+597 IAYLI

-608 RIKAGT
+608 KIKAGT
-614 TVFKQGDEGNK
+614 VVFKQGDEGNK

-637 RFDNSLKTLDIILKP
+637 RFDNSLKTLDIVLKP
-652 GNFFGEIALVKNIPR
+652 GNFFGEMALVKNIPR
-667 TASAKTVSDSL
+667 TATAEAVSDSL
-678 LFSLDKESF
+678 LFTLDKESF
-687 CSIIG
+687 CNVIG

-709 AQLGEEVIKSCS
+709 EQLGEEVMKSCS

>member
-1 MEYLRSFG
+1 
-9 YHYGGILVDWS
+9 
-20 FAMKNS
+20 MKNS
-26 FVGNDAELIVLKLVK
+26 FVGNDAELTVLKPVK
-41 NISVT
+41 NLSVT

-88 LESGDT
+88 LEKGDT
-94 SIFDRLITLIEKL
+94 SVFDKLITLIEKL
-107 NENDL
+107 NDNDL

-122 KSAQKKAFYEKTLAK
+122 KSAHKHAFYEKTLAQ

-144 LLALAGKILSS
+144 LLAMAGKILASL
-155 IPFLVIMTVL
+155 PVLVIMLIL
-165 SLVTFFTP
+165 SLVSFLAP
-173 SLKGVNIFTS
+173 SLKGVNILTS
-183 ITQGTAG
+183 ITQGTTG
-190 LGTAYLLALFFILVF
+190 LGAAYILALFFILVF

-211 LPALCSAADLAAKG
+211 LPAFCSAADLAAHG
-225 ITPCI
+225 ITPRI
-230 TLKNKY
+230 TLKNKC

-247 IIGKGRTSSLKH
+247 IIGKGRADALKH
-259 YAMMLLTPFAVSG
+259 YAMILLTPFAVSG
-272 LTALLWRLGVARPAM
+272 LTALLWQLGIARPMM

-295 ACGLIALSPISAS
+295 ACGLIALSPISTS
-308 PLSMMTDFF
+308 PLSMIVDFF

-326 YARKRF
+326 YARKHF
-332 IKDIFGVK
+332 IKDVFALK
-340 KLSPEAERMMII
+340 KVSHETERMMIL
-352 SSISLVWIYFIYSY
+352 SSFGLVWIYFVYSY
-366 FWNVAKSTMS
+366 FWSVAKSTMS
-376 YLFSDIYSA
+376 YLFSDF
-385 YTNGDIASV
+385 YTSYTSGEIVSG
-394 ILIALTLL
+394 IFIALTLL
-402 LMITPAMAA
+402 LMITPAIAA
-411 LAGFIAIALGNIGS
+411 LAGFIAIACGNIGS

-433 MRDLAGTITAKTVP
+433 MRDLAGTITAKAVP
-447 ATGEIMEFLRE
+447 ATEEIIGFLKE
-458 IPLFAELKDEDLAEL
+458 IPLFAELKEEDLTEL

-510 SGNNGAEKT
+510 TGNNGVEKT

-608 RIKAGT
+608 KIKAGT
-614 TVFKQGDEGNK
+614 VVFKQGDEGNK

-652 GNFFGEIALVKNIPR
+652 GNFFGEMALVKNIPR
-667 TASAKTVSDSL
+667 TATAEAVSDSL
-678 LFSLDKESF
+678 LFTLDKESF
-687 CSIIG
+687 CNVIG

-709 AQLGEEVIKSCS
+709 QQLGEEVMKSCS
-721 RK
+721 RN

>member
-1 MEYLRSFG
+1 
-9 YHYGGILVDWS
+9 
-20 FAMKNS
+20 MKNS
-26 FVGNDAELIVLKLVK
+26 FVGNDAELTVLKLVK

-88 LESGDT
+88 LEQGDT
-94 SIFDRLITLIEKL
+94 SIFDKLITLIEKL

-112 LDPECAAGLK
+112 LDPECAEGLK
-122 KSAQKKAFYEKTLAK
+122 KSAPRQAFYEKNFAQ
-137 KELKPSF
+137 KEQKPSP
-144 LLALAGKILSS
+144 LLALAGKILTSVPS
-155 IPFLVIMTVL
+155 LAVMAAIALVSFLV
-165 SLVTFFTP
+165 P

-183 ITQGTAG
+183 ITQGAMSPG
-190 LGTAYLLALFFILVF
+190 SAYLFALFFILVF

-211 LPALCSAADLAAKG
+211 LPAVCSAADLAAHG
-225 ITPCI
+225 ISPRI
-230 TLKNKY
+230 TLRNKC
-236 GFFYLEASSAQ
+236 GFFYLSASSAQ
-247 IIGKGRTSSLKH
+247 IIGKGRSAAIRH
-259 YAMMLLTPFAVSG
+259 YAMMLMLPFVVSG
-272 LTALLWRLGVARPAM
+272 LTALLWHFGIARPAM

-295 ACGLIALSPISAS
+295 ACGIIALSPISSS
-308 PLSMMTDFF
+308 PLSMIIDFF
-317 MPGSGKSFN
+317 MPGSGKSFT
-326 YARKRF
+326 YARKHF
-332 IKDIFGVK
+332 IKDIFGLS
-340 KLSPEAERMMII
+340 KLSKETERMMIVA
-352 SSISLVWIYFIYSY
+352 SIGLVWIYFVYSY
-366 FWNVAKSTMS
+366 FWSVARSTMS

-385 YTNGDIASV
+385 YTNGAVSSV
-394 ILIALTLL
+394 VLIALTVL
-402 LMITPAMAA
+402 LMITPAVAA
-411 LAGFIAIALGNIGS
+411 LAGFITIALGNIGS
-425 VVATPLVK
+425 VVATPLVR
-433 MRDLAGTITAKTVP
+433 MRDLAGTITAKAVP
-447 ATGEIMEFLRE
+447 ATSEIIEFLKE
-458 IPLFAELKDEDLAEL
+458 IPLFAELKDEDLTEL
-473 CKHIKLRRFMKN
+473 CSHIKLRRFMKN
-485 SPIVRQGDAGD
+485 SPIVRQGDKGD

-524 TGDSFGETALIEKGP
+524 TGDSFGETALIEKGT
-539 RTASIITLSQ
+539 RTASIITLTQ

-562 FLASNT
+562 FLASNS

-614 TVFKQGDEGNK
+614 VVFKQGDEGNK

-652 GNFFGEIALVKNIPR
+652 GNFFGEMALVKNIPR
-667 TASAKTVSDSL
+667 TATAEAVTDSL
-678 LFSLDKESF
+678 LFTLDKESF
-687 CSIIG
+687 CTVIG

-697 GRELDSLINERA
+697 GKELDSLINERA
-709 AQLGEEVIKSCS
+709 KQLGEEVVRSCS
-721 RK
+721 RN

>member
-1 MEYLRSFG
+1 MN
-9 YHYGGILVDWS
+9 
-20 FAMKNS
+20 NS
-26 FVGNDAELIVLKLVK
+26 FVGHDAELTVLKPVK
-41 NISVT
+41 NLSVT

-66 FEQRLLS
+66 LEQRLLS

-88 LESGDT
+88 LEKGDT
-94 SIFDRLITLIEKL
+94 SVFDRLITLIEKL

-122 KSAQKKAFYEKTLAK
+122 KSAHKKAFYEKTLAQ
-137 KELKPSF
+137 KELKPSSF
-144 LLALAGKILSS
+144 LALAGKILTSLPVLIIMFILS
-155 IPFLVIMTVL
+155 VFSFLA
-165 SLVTFFTP
+165 P
-173 SLKGVNIFTS
+173 SLKGVNILTS
-183 ITQGTAG
+183 VTHGAVG

-205 LFVILS
+205 LFAILS
-211 LPALCSAADLAAKG
+211 LPAVFSAADLAAHG
-225 ITPCI
+225 ITPRL
-230 TLKNKY
+230 TLKNKC

-247 IIGKGRTSSLKH
+247 IIGKGRAAALKH
-259 YAMMLLTPFAVSG
+259 YAMILLTPFAVSG
-272 LTALLWRLGVARPAM
+272 LTALLWQSGIARPVM
-287 AVMNVIST
+287 AVMNVISA
-295 ACGLIALSPISAS
+295 ACGLIALSPITTS
-308 PLSMMTDFF
+308 PLSMIIDFF

-332 IKDIFGVK
+332 IKDIFGLS
-340 KLSPEAERMMII
+340 KLSPETERMMIL
-352 SSISLVWIYFIYSY
+352 SSFGLVWIYFVYSY
-366 FWNVAKSTMS
+366 FWSVARSTMS
-376 YLFSDIYSA
+376 YLFSDF
-385 YTNGDIASV
+385 YTSYTSGDIVSE

-402 LMITPAMAA
+402 LMITPAIAA
-411 LAGFIAIALGNIGS
+411 LTGFITIALGNIGS

-433 MRDLAGTITAKTVP
+433 MRDLAGTITAKAVP
-447 ATGEIMEFLRE
+447 ATEEIIGFLKE
-458 IPLFAELKDEDLAEL
+458 IPLFAELSDEDLTEL

-485 SPIVRQGDAGD
+485 SPIVRQGDKGD

-510 SGNNGAEKT
+510 TGNNGVEKT

-562 FLASNT
+562 FLASNA

-608 RIKAGT
+608 KIKAGT
-614 TVFKQGDEGNK
+614 VVFKQGDEGNK

-652 GNFFGEIALVKNIPR
+652 GNFFGEMALVKNIPR
-667 TASAKTVSDSL
+667 TATAEAVSDSI
-678 LFSLDKESF
+678 LFTLDKESF
-687 CSIIG
+687 CNVIG

-697 GRELDSLINERA
+697 GRELDSLINKRA
-709 AQLGEEVIKSCS
+709 EQLGAEVIKSCS
-721 RK
+721 RN

>member
-1 MEYLRSFG
+1 
-9 YHYGGILVDWS
+9 
-20 FAMKNS
+20 MKNS
-26 FVGNDAELIVLKLVK
+26 FVGNDAELTVLKPVK
-41 NISVT
+41 NLSVT

-88 LESGDT
+88 LEKGDT
-94 SIFDRLITLIEKL
+94 SVFDKLITLIEKL
-107 NENDL
+107 NDNDL

-122 KSAQKKAFYEKTLAK
+122 KSAHKNAFYEKMLAQ

-144 LLALAGKILSS
+144 LLALAGKILASL
-155 IPFLVIMTVL
+155 PVLVIMLIL
-165 SLVTFFTP
+165 SLVSFLAP
-173 SLKGVNIFTS
+173 SLKGVNILTS
-183 ITQGTAG
+183 ITQGTTG
-190 LGTAYLLALFFILVF
+190 LGTAYILALFFILVF

-211 LPALCSAADLAAKG
+211 LPAFCSAADLAAHG
-225 ITPCI
+225 ITPRI
-230 TLKNKY
+230 TLKNKC

-247 IIGKGRTSSLKH
+247 IIGKGRADALKH
-259 YAMMLLTPFAVSG
+259 YVMILLTPFAVSG
-272 LTALLWRLGVARPAM
+272 LTALLWQLGIARPMM

-295 ACGLIALSPISAS
+295 ACGLIALSPISTS
-308 PLSMMTDFF
+308 PLSMIVDFF

-326 YARKRF
+326 YARKHF
-332 IKDIFGVK
+332 IKDVFALK
-340 KLSPEAERMMII
+340 KVSPETERMMIL
-352 SSISLVWIYFIYSY
+352 SSFGLVWIYFVYSY
-366 FWNVAKSTMS
+366 FWSVAKSTMS
-376 YLFSDIYSA
+376 YLFSDF
-385 YTNGDIASV
+385 YTSYTSGEIVSG
-394 ILIALTLL
+394 IFIALTLL
-402 LMITPAMAA
+402 LMITPAIAA
-411 LAGFIAIALGNIGS
+411 LAGFIAIACGNIGS

-433 MRDLAGTITAKTVP
+433 MRDLAGTITAKAVP
-447 ATGEIMEFLRE
+447 ATEEIIGFLKE
-458 IPLFAELKDEDLAEL
+458 IPLFAELKEEDLTEL

-485 SPIVRQGDAGD
+485 SPRVRQGDAGD
-496 NFYTIVSGKAKIVV
+496 NFYTIVSGKAKIIVT
-510 SGNNGAEKT
+510 GNNGVEKT

-608 RIKAGT
+608 KIKAGT
-614 TVFKQGDEGNK
+614 VVFKQGDEGNK

-652 GNFFGEIALVKNIPR
+652 GNFFGEMALVKNIPR
-667 TASAKTVSDSL
+667 TATAEAVSDSL
-678 LFSLDKESF
+678 LFTLDKESF
-687 CSIIG
+687 CNVIG

-709 AQLGEEVIKSCS
+709 QQLGKEVMKSCS
-721 RK
+721 RN

>member
-1 MEYLRSFG
+1 
-9 YHYGGILVDWS
+9 
-20 FAMKNS
+20 MKNS
-26 FVGNDAELIVLKLVK
+26 FVGHDAELTVLKPVK
-41 NISVT
+41 NLSVT

-66 FEQRLLS
+66 LEQRLLS

-88 LESGDT
+88 LEKGDT
-94 SIFDRLITLIEKL
+94 SVFDKLITLIEKL
-107 NENDL
+107 NDNDL

-122 KSAQKKAFYEKTLAK
+122 KSAHKKAFYEKTLTQ
-137 KELKPSF
+137 KELKSSSI
-144 LLALAGKILSS
+144 LALAGKILTS
-155 IPFLVIMTVL
+155 IPVLAVMLIL
-165 SLVTFFTP
+165 SLVSFLAP
-173 SLKGVNIFTS
+173 SLKGVNILTS
-183 ITQGTAG
+183 ITRGATG

-211 LPALCSAADLAAKG
+211 LPAIFSAADLAAHG
-225 ITPCI
+225 IKPRLI
-230 TLKNKY
+230 LKNKC

-247 IIGKGRTSSLKH
+247 IIGKGRTDALKH
-259 YAMMLLTPFAVSG
+259 YAMILLTPFAVSG
-272 LTALLWRLGVARPAM
+272 LTALLWQAGIARPVM

-295 ACGLIALSPISAS
+295 ACGLIALSPISTS
-308 PLSMMTDFF
+308 PLSMIVDFF

-326 YARKRF
+326 YARKHF
-332 IKDIFGVK
+332 IKDVFALNKV
-340 KLSPEAERMMII
+340 SPETERMMIL
-352 SSISLVWIYFIYSY
+352 SSFGLVWIYFVYSY
-366 FWNVAKSTMS
+366 FWSVARSTMS
-376 YLFSDIYSA
+376 YLFSDF
-385 YTNGDIASV
+385 YTSYTGGDIVSE
-394 ILIALTLL
+394 IFIALTLI
-402 LMITPAMAA
+402 LMITPAIAA
-411 LAGFIAIALGNIGS
+411 LVGFIAIACGNIGS

-433 MRDLAGTITAKTVP
+433 MRDLAGTITAKAVP
-447 ATGEIMEFLRE
+447 ATEEIIGFLKE
-458 IPLFAELKDEDLAEL
+458 IPLFAELKEEDLTEL

-510 SGNNGAEKT
+510 SGNNGAEKI

-524 TGDSFGETALIEKGP
+524 TGDSFGETALIEKGK
-539 RTASIITLSQ
+539 RTASIVTLSQ

-562 FLASNT
+562 FLASNA

-608 RIKAGT
+608 KIKAGT
-614 TVFKQGDEGNK
+614 IVFKQGDEGNK

-652 GNFFGEIALVKNIPR
+652 GNFFGEMALVKNIPR
-667 TASAKTVSDSL
+667 TATAEAVSDSL
-678 LFSLDKESF
+678 LFTLDKESF
-687 CSIIG
+687 CNVIG

-709 AQLGEEVIKSCS
+709 EQLGEEVMKSCS

>member
-1 MEYLRSFG
+1 
-9 YHYGGILVDWS
+9 
-20 FAMKNS
+20 MKNS
-26 FVGNDAELIVLKLVK
+26 FVGHDAELTVLKPVK
-41 NISVT
+41 NLSVT

-66 FEQRLLS
+66 LEQRLLS

-88 LESGDT
+88 LEKGDT
-94 SIFDRLITLIEKL
+94 SVFDKLITLIEKL
-107 NENDL
+107 NDNDL

-122 KSAQKKAFYEKTLAK
+122 KSAHKKAFYEKTLTQ
-137 KELKPSF
+137 KELKPSSI
-144 LLALAGKILSS
+144 LALAGKILTS
-155 IPFLVIMTVL
+155 IPVLAVMLIL
-165 SLVTFFTP
+165 SLVSFLAP
-173 SLKGVNIFTS
+173 SLKGVNILTS
-183 ITQGTAG
+183 ITRGATG

-211 LPALCSAADLAAKG
+211 LPAIFSAADLAAHG
-225 ITPCI
+225 IKPRLI
-230 TLKNKY
+230 LKNKC

-247 IIGKGRTSSLKH
+247 IIGKGRTDALKH
-259 YAMMLLTPFAVSG
+259 YAMILLTPFAVSG
-272 LTALLWRLGVARPAM
+272 LTALLWQAGIARPVM

-295 ACGLIALSPISAS
+295 ACGLIALSPISTS
-308 PLSMMTDFF
+308 PLSMIVDFF

-326 YARKRF
+326 YARKHF
-332 IKDIFGVK
+332 IKDVFALNKV
-340 KLSPEAERMMII
+340 SPETERMMIL
-352 SSISLVWIYFIYSY
+352 SSFGLVWIYFVYSY
-366 FWNVAKSTMS
+366 FWSVARSTMS
-376 YLFSDIYSA
+376 YLFSDF
-385 YTNGDIASV
+385 YTSYTGGDIVSE
-394 ILIALTLL
+394 IFIALTLI
-402 LMITPAMAA
+402 LMITPAIAA
-411 LAGFIAIALGNIGS
+411 LVGFIAIACGNIGS

-433 MRDLAGTITAKTVP
+433 MRDLAGTITAKAVP
-447 ATGEIMEFLRE
+447 ATEEIIGFLKE
-458 IPLFAELKDEDLAEL
+458 IPLFAELKEEDLTEL

-510 SGNNGAEKT
+510 SGNNGAEKI

-524 TGDSFGETALIEKGP
+524 TGDSFGETALIEKGK
-539 RTASIITLSQ
+539 RTASIVTLSQ

-562 FLASNT
+562 FLASNA

-608 RIKAGT
+608 KIKAGT
-614 TVFKQGDEGNK
+614 IVFKQGDEGNK

-652 GNFFGEIALVKNIPR
+652 GNFFGEMALVKNIPR
-667 TASAKTVSDSL
+667 TATAEAVSDSL
-678 LFSLDKESF
+678 LFTLDKESF
-687 CSIIG
+687 CNVIG

-709 AQLGEEVIKSCS
+709 EQLGEEVMKSCS

>member
-1 MEYLRSFG
+1 
-9 YHYGGILVDWS
+9 
-20 FAMKNS
+20 MKNS
-26 FVGNDAELIVLKLVK
+26 FVGHDAELTVLKPVK
-41 NISVT
+41 NLSVT

-66 FEQRLLS
+66 LEQRLLS

-88 LESGDT
+88 LEKGDT
-94 SIFDRLITLIEKL
+94 SVFDKLITLIEKL
-107 NENDL
+107 NDNDL

-122 KSAQKKAFYEKTLAK
+122 KSAHKKAFYEKTLTQ
-137 KELKPSF
+137 KELKPSSI
-144 LLALAGKILSS
+144 LALAGKILTS
-155 IPFLVIMTVL
+155 IPVLAVMLIL
-165 SLVTFFTP
+165 SLVSFLAP
-173 SLKGVNIFTS
+173 SLKGVNILTS
-183 ITQGTAG
+183 ITRGATG
-190 LGTAYLLALFFILVF
+190 LGTAYLMALFFILVF

-211 LPALCSAADLAAKG
+211 LPAIFSAADLAAHG
-225 ITPCI
+225 IKPRLI
-230 TLKNKY
+230 LKNKC

-247 IIGKGRTSSLKH
+247 IIGKGRTDALKH
-259 YAMMLLTPFAVSG
+259 YAMILLTPFAVSG
-272 LTALLWRLGVARPAM
+272 LTALLWQAGIARPVM

-295 ACGLIALSPISAS
+295 ACGLIALSPISTS
-308 PLSMMTDFF
+308 PLSMIVDFF

-326 YARKRF
+326 YARKHF
-332 IKDIFGVK
+332 IKDVFALNKV
-340 KLSPEAERMMII
+340 SPETERMMIL
-352 SSISLVWIYFIYSY
+352 SSFGLVWIYFVYSY
-366 FWNVAKSTMS
+366 FWSVARSTMS
-376 YLFSDIYSA
+376 YLFSDF
-385 YTNGDIASV
+385 YTSYTGGDIVSE
-394 ILIALTLL
+394 IFIALTLI
-402 LMITPAMAA
+402 LMITPAIAA
-411 LAGFIAIALGNIGS
+411 LVGFIAIACGNIGS

-433 MRDLAGTITAKTVP
+433 MRDLAGTITAKAVP
-447 ATGEIMEFLRE
+447 ATEEIIGFLKE
-458 IPLFAELKDEDLAEL
+458 IPLFAELKEEDLTEL

-510 SGNNGAEKT
+510 SGNNGAEKI

-524 TGDSFGETALIEKGP
+524 TGDSFGETALIEKGK
-539 RTASIITLSQ
+539 RTASIVTLSQ

-562 FLASNT
+562 FLASNA

-608 RIKAGT
+608 KIKAGT
-614 TVFKQGDEGNK
+614 IVFKQGDEGNK

-652 GNFFGEIALVKNIPR
+652 GNFFGEMALVKNIPR
-667 TASAKTVSDSL
+667 TATAEAVSDSL
-678 LFSLDKESF
+678 LFTLDKESF
-687 CSIIG
+687 CNVIG

-709 AQLGEEVIKSCS
+709 EQLGEEVMKSCS

>member
-1 MEYLRSFG
+1 MN
-9 YHYGGILVDWS
+9 
-20 FAMKNS
+20 NS
-26 FVGNDAELIVLKLVK
+26 FVGHDAELTVLKPVK
-41 NISVT
+41 NLSVT

-66 FEQRLLS
+66 LEQRLLS

-88 LESGDT
+88 LEKGDT
-94 SIFDRLITLIEKL
+94 SVFDRLITLIEKL

-122 KSAQKKAFYEKTLAK
+122 KSAHKKAFYEKTLAQ
-137 KELKPSF
+137 KELKPSSF
-144 LLALAGKILSS
+144 LALAGKILTSLPVLIIMFILS
-155 IPFLVIMTVL
+155 VFSFLA
-165 SLVTFFTP
+165 P
-173 SLKGVNIFTS
+173 SLKGVNILTS
-183 ITQGTAG
+183 VTHGAVG

-205 LFVILS
+205 LFAILS
-211 LPALCSAADLAAKG
+211 LPAVFSAADLAAHG
-225 ITPCI
+225 ITPRL
-230 TLKNKY
+230 TLKNKC

-247 IIGKGRTSSLKH
+247 IIGKGRAAALKH
-259 YAMMLLTPFAVSG
+259 YAMILLTPFAVSG
-272 LTALLWRLGVARPAM
+272 LTALLWQSGIARPVM
-287 AVMNVIST
+287 AVMNVISA
-295 ACGLIALSPISAS
+295 ACGLIALSPITTS
-308 PLSMMTDFF
+308 PLSMIIDFF

-332 IKDIFGVK
+332 IKDIFGLS
-340 KLSPEAERMMII
+340 KLSPETERMMIL
-352 SSISLVWIYFIYSY
+352 SSFGLVWIYFVYSY
-366 FWNVAKSTMS
+366 FWSVARSTMS
-376 YLFSDIYSA
+376 YLFSDF
-385 YTNGDIASV
+385 YTSYTSGDIVSE

-402 LMITPAMAA
+402 LMLTPAIAA
-411 LAGFIAIALGNIGS
+411 LTGFITIALGNIGS

-433 MRDLAGTITAKTVP
+433 MRDLAGTITAKAVP
-447 ATGEIMEFLRE
+447 ATEEIIGFLKE
-458 IPLFAELKDEDLAEL
+458 IPLFAELSDEDLTEL

-485 SPIVRQGDAGD
+485 SPIVRQGDKGD

-510 SGNNGAEKT
+510 TGNNGVEKT

-549 TAVFEISREGFEK
+549 AAVFEISREGFEK
-562 FLASNT
+562 FLASNA

-608 RIKAGT
+608 KIKAGT
-614 TVFKQGDEGNK
+614 VVFKQGDEGNK

-652 GNFFGEIALVKNIPR
+652 GNFFGEMALVKNIPR
-667 TASAKTVSDSL
+667 TATAEAVSDSI
-678 LFSLDKESF
+678 LFTLDKESF
-687 CSIIG
+687 CNVIG

-697 GRELDSLINERA
+697 GRELDSLINKRA
-709 AQLGEEVIKSCS
+709 EQLGAEVIKSCS
-721 RK
+721 RN

>member
-1 MEYLRSFG
+1 
-9 YHYGGILVDWS
+9 
-20 FAMKNS
+20 MKNS
-26 FVGNDAELIVLKLVK
+26 FVGNDAELTVLKLVK

-88 LESGDT
+88 LEQGDT
-94 SIFDRLITLIEKL
+94 SIFDKLITLIEKL

-112 LDPECAAGLK
+112 LDPECAEGLK
-122 KSAQKKAFYEKTLAK
+122 KSAPRKAFYEKNFAQ
-137 KELKPSF
+137 KEQKPSP
-144 LLALAGKILSS
+144 LLALAGKILTSVPS
-155 IPFLVIMTVL
+155 LAVMAAIALVSFLV
-165 SLVTFFTP
+165 P

-183 ITQGTAG
+183 ITQGAMSPG
-190 LGTAYLLALFFILVF
+190 SAYLFALFFILVF

-211 LPALCSAADLAAKG
+211 LPAVCSAADLAAHG
-225 ITPCI
+225 ISPRI
-230 TLKNKY
+230 TLRNKC
-236 GFFYLEASSAQ
+236 GFFYLSASSAQ
-247 IIGKGRTSSLKH
+247 IIGKGRSAAIRH
-259 YAMMLLTPFAVSG
+259 YAMMLMLPFVVSG
-272 LTALLWRLGVARPAM
+272 LTALLWHFGIARPAM

-295 ACGLIALSPISAS
+295 ACGIIALSPISSS
-308 PLSMMTDFF
+308 PLSMIIDFF
-317 MPGSGKSFN
+317 MPGSGKSFT
-326 YARKRF
+326 YARKHF
-332 IKDIFGVK
+332 IKDIFGLS
-340 KLSPEAERMMII
+340 KLSKETERMMIVA
-352 SSISLVWIYFIYSY
+352 SIGLVWIYFVYSY
-366 FWNVAKSTMS
+366 FWSVARSTMS

-385 YTNGDIASV
+385 YTNGAVSSV
-394 ILIALTLL
+394 VLIALTVL
-402 LMITPAMAA
+402 LMITPAVAA
-411 LAGFIAIALGNIGS
+411 LAGFITIALGNIGS
-425 VVATPLVK
+425 VVATPLVR
-433 MRDLAGTITAKTVP
+433 MRDLAGTITAKAVP
-447 ATGEIMEFLRE
+447 ATSEIIEFLKE
-458 IPLFAELKDEDLAEL
+458 IPLFAELKDEDLTEL
-473 CKHIKLRRFMKN
+473 CSHIKLRRFMKN
-485 SPIVRQGDAGD
+485 SPIVRQGDKGD

-524 TGDSFGETALIEKGP
+524 TGDSFGETALIEKGT
-539 RTASIITLSQ
+539 RTASIITLTQ

-562 FLASNT
+562 FLASNS

-614 TVFKQGDEGNK
+614 VVFKQGDEGNK

-652 GNFFGEIALVKNIPR
+652 GNFFGEMALVKNIPR
-667 TASAKTVSDSL
+667 TATAEAVTDSL
-678 LFSLDKESF
+678 LFTLDKESF
-687 CSIIG
+687 CTVIG

-697 GRELDSLINERA
+697 GKELDSLINERA
-709 AQLGEEVIKSCS
+709 KQLGEEVVRSCS
-721 RK
+721 RN

>member
-1 MEYLRSFG
+1 
-9 YHYGGILVDWS
+9 
-20 FAMKNS
+20 MKNS
-26 FVGNDAELIVLKLVK
+26 FVGNDAELTVLKPVK
-41 NISVT
+41 NLSVT

-88 LESGDT
+88 LEKGDT
-94 SIFDRLITLIEKL
+94 SVFDKLITLIEKL
-107 NENDL
+107 NDNDL

-122 KSAQKKAFYEKTLAK
+122 KSAHKKAFYEKTLSQ
-137 KELKPSF
+137 KELKTSSV
-144 LLALAGKILSS
+144 LALAGKILTSL
-155 IPFLVIMTVL
+155 PVLVIMFIL
-165 SLVTFFTP
+165 SLISFLAP
-173 SLKGVNIFTS
+173 SLKGVNILTS
-183 ITQGTAG
+183 ITHGATG

-211 LPALCSAADLAAKG
+211 LPAFCSVADLAAHG
-225 ITPCI
+225 ITPRI
-230 TLKNKY
+230 TLKNKC

-247 IIGKGRTSSLKH
+247 IIGKGRADALKH
-259 YAMMLLTPFAVSG
+259 YAMILLTPFAVSG
-272 LTALLWRLGVARPAM
+272 LTALLWQLGIARPMM

-295 ACGLIALSPISAS
+295 ACGLIALSPISTS
-308 PLSMMTDFF
+308 PLSMIVDFF

-326 YARKRF
+326 YARKHF
-332 IKDIFGVK
+332 IKDVFALK
-340 KLSPEAERMMII
+340 KVSPETERMMIL
-352 SSISLVWIYFIYSY
+352 SSFGLVWIYFVYSY
-366 FWNVAKSTMS
+366 FWSVAKSTMS
-376 YLFSDIYSA
+376 YLFSDFYAS
-385 YTNGDIASV
+385 YTSGDIVSGIFIV
-394 ILIALTLL
+394 LTLL
-402 LMITPAMAA
+402 LMITPAIAA
-411 LAGFIAIALGNIGS
+411 LAGFIAIAFGNIGS

-433 MRDLAGTITAKTVP
+433 MRDLAGTITAKAVP
-447 ATGEIMEFLRE
+447 ATEEIIGFLKE
-458 IPLFAELKDEDLAEL
+458 IPLFAELKDEDLTEL

-510 SGNNGAEKT
+510 SGNNGAEKI

-539 RTASIITLSQ
+539 RTASIITMTQ

-562 FLASNT
+562 FLASNA

-608 RIKAGT
+608 KIKAGT
-614 TVFKQGDEGNK
+614 IVFKQGDEGNK
-625 FYLIQEGNIHLE
+625 FYIIQEGNIHLE
-637 RFDNSLKTLDIILKP
+637 RFDNSLKTLDIVLKP
-652 GNFFGEIALVKNIPR
+652 GNFFGEMALVKNIPR
-667 TASAKTVSDSL
+667 TATAEAVSDSL

-687 CSIIG
+687 CTIIG

-709 AQLGEEVIKSCS
+709 QQLGKEVIKSCS
-721 RK
+721 RN

>member
-1 MEYLRSFG
+1 
-9 YHYGGILVDWS
+9 
-20 FAMKNS
+20 MKNS
-26 FVGNDAELIVLKLVK
+26 FVGNDAELTVLKPVK
-41 NISVT
+41 NLSVT

-66 FEQRLLS
+66 LEQRLLS

-88 LESGDT
+88 LDKGDT
-94 SIFDRLITLIEKL
+94 SVFDKLITLIEKL
-107 NENDL
+107 NDNDL

-122 KSAQKKAFYEKTLAK
+122 KSAHKKAFYEKTLAQ

-144 LLALAGKILSS
+144 LLALAGKILTSL
-155 IPFLVIMTVL
+155 PVLFIMLIL
-165 SLVTFFTP
+165 SLISFLAP
-173 SLKGVNIFTS
+173 SLKGVNILTS
-183 ITQGTAG
+183 ITQGATG
-190 LGTAYLLALFFILVF
+190 LGTAYILALFFILVF

-211 LPALCSAADLAAKG
+211 LPAIFSAADLAAHG
-225 ITPCI
+225 ITPRL
-230 TLKNKY
+230 TLKNKC

-247 IIGKGRTSSLKH
+247 IIGKGRADALKH
-259 YAMMLLTPFAVSG
+259 YAMILLTPFAVSG
-272 LTALLWRLGVARPAM
+272 LTALLWQLGIARPMM
-287 AVMNVIST
+287 AVMNVISA
-295 ACGLIALSPISAS
+295 ACGLIALSPISTS
-308 PLSMMTDFF
+308 PLSMMIDFF

-332 IKDIFGVK
+332 IKDVFALNKV
-340 KLSPEAERMMII
+340 SPETERMMIL
-352 SSISLVWIYFIYSY
+352 SSFGLVWIYFVYSY
-366 FWNVAKSTMS
+366 FWSVAKSTMS
-376 YLFSDIYSA
+376 YLFSDF
-385 YTNGDIASV
+385 YTSYTQGDITSE
-394 ILIALTLL
+394 IFIALTLL
-402 LMITPAMAA
+402 LMITPAIAA
-411 LAGFIAIALGNIGS
+411 LAGFIAIAFGNIGS
-425 VVATPLVK
+425 VVATPLVR
-433 MRDLAGTITAKTVP
+433 MRDLAGTITAKAVP
-447 ATGEIMEFLRE
+447 ATEEIIGFLKE
-458 IPLFAELKDEDLAEL
+458 IPLFAELKEEDLTEL

-510 SGNNGAEKT
+510 TGNNGAEKI

-539 RTASIITLSQ
+539 RTASIITLTQ

-608 RIKAGT
+608 KIKAGT
-614 TVFKQGDEGNK
+614 IVFKQGDEGNK

-652 GNFFGEIALVKNIPR
+652 GNFFGEMALVKNIPR
-667 TASAKTVSDSL
+667 TATAEAVSDSL
-678 LFSLDKESF
+678 LFTLDKESF
-687 CSIIG
+687 CNIIG

-709 AQLGEEVIKSCS
+709 QQLGKEVMKSCS

>member
-1 MEYLRSFG
+1 
-9 YHYGGILVDWS
+9 
-20 FAMKNS
+20 MKNS
-26 FVGNDAELIVLKLVK
+26 FVGNDAELTVLKPVK
-41 NISVT
+41 NLSVT

-66 FEQRLLS
+66 LEQRLLS

-88 LESGDT
+88 LDKGDT
-94 SIFDRLITLIEKL
+94 SVFDKLITLIEKL
-107 NENDL
+107 NDNDL

-122 KSAQKKAFYEKTLAK
+122 KSAHKKAFYEKTLAQ
-137 KELKPSF
+137 KELKPAS
-144 LLALAGKILSS
+144 LLALAGKILTSL
-155 IPFLVIMTVL
+155 PVLVIMLIL
-165 SLVTFFTP
+165 SLISFLAP
-173 SLKGVNIFTS
+173 SLKGVNILTS
-183 ITQGTAG
+183 ITQGATG
-190 LGTAYLLALFFILVF
+190 LGTAYILALFFILVF

-211 LPALCSAADLAAKG
+211 LPAVFSAADLAAHG
-225 ITPCI
+225 ITARL
-230 TLKNKY
+230 TLKNKC

-247 IIGKGRTSSLKH
+247 IIGKGRADALRH
-259 YAMMLLTPFAVSG
+259 YAMILLTPFAVSG
-272 LTALLWRLGVARPAM
+272 LTALLWQLEIARPMM

-295 ACGLIALSPISAS
+295 ACGLIALSPISTS
-308 PLSMMTDFF
+308 PLSMMVDFF

-332 IKDIFGVK
+332 IKDVFTLK
-340 KLSPEAERMMII
+340 KVSPETERMMIL
-352 SSISLVWIYFIYSY
+352 SSFGLVWIYFVYSY
-366 FWNVAKSTMS
+366 FWSVAKSTMS
-376 YLFSDIYSA
+376 YLFSDF
-385 YTNGDIASV
+385 YTSYTGGDIVSG
-394 ILIALTLL
+394 IFIALTLL
-402 LMITPAMAA
+402 LMITPAIAA
-411 LAGFIAIALGNIGS
+411 LAGFIAIACGNIGS

-433 MRDLAGTITAKTVP
+433 MRDLAGTITAKAVP
-447 ATGEIMEFLRE
+447 ATEEIIGFLKE
-458 IPLFAELKDEDLAEL
+458 IPLFAELKEEDLTEL
-473 CKHIKLRRFMKN
+473 CRHIKLRRFMKN

-510 SGNNGAEKT
+510 TGNNGAEKI

-539 RTASIITLSQ
+539 RTASIITLTQ

-614 TVFKQGDEGNK
+614 VVFKQGDEGNK

-637 RFDNSLKTLDIILKP
+637 RFDNSLKTLDIVLKP
-652 GNFFGEIALVKNIPR
+652 GNFFGEMALVKNIPR
-667 TASAKTVSDSL
+667 TATAEAVSDSL
-678 LFSLDKESF
+678 LFTLDKESF
-687 CSIIG
+687 CNVIG

-709 AQLGEEVIKSCS
+709 EQLGEEVMKSCS

>member
-1 MEYLRSFG
+1 
-9 YHYGGILVDWS
+9 
-20 FAMKNS
+20 MKNS
-26 FVGNDAELIVLKLVK
+26 FVGNDAELTVLKPVK
-41 NISVT
+41 NLSVT

-88 LESGDT
+88 LEKGDT
-94 SIFDRLITLIEKL
+94 SVFDKLITLIEKL
-107 NENDL
+107 NDNDL

-122 KSAQKKAFYEKTLAK
+122 KSAHKHAFYEKTLAQ

-144 LLALAGKILSS
+144 LLAMAGKILTSL
-155 IPFLVIMTVL
+155 PVLAIMLIL
-165 SLVTFFTP
+165 SLVSFLAP
-173 SLKGVNIFTS
+173 SLKGVNILTS
-183 ITQGTAG
+183 ITQGTTG
-190 LGTAYLLALFFILVF
+190 LGAAYILALFFILVF

-211 LPALCSAADLAAKG
+211 LPAFCSAADLAAHG
-225 ITPCI
+225 ITPRI
-230 TLKNKY
+230 TLKNKC

-247 IIGKGRTSSLKH
+247 IIGKGRADALKH
-259 YAMMLLTPFAVSG
+259 YAMILLTPFAVSG
-272 LTALLWRLGVARPAM
+272 LTALLWQLGIARPMM

-295 ACGLIALSPISAS
+295 ACGLIALSPISTS
-308 PLSMMTDFF
+308 PLSMIVDFF

-326 YARKRF
+326 YARKHF
-332 IKDIFGVK
+332 IKDVFALK
-340 KLSPEAERMMII
+340 KVSPETERMMIL
-352 SSISLVWIYFIYSY
+352 SSFGLVWIYFVYSY
-366 FWNVAKSTMS
+366 FWSVAKSTMS
-376 YLFSDIYSA
+376 YLFSDF
-385 YTNGDIASV
+385 YTSYTSGEIVSG
-394 ILIALTLL
+394 IFIALTLL
-402 LMITPAMAA
+402 LMITPAIAA
-411 LAGFIAIALGNIGS
+411 LAGFIAIACGNIGS

-433 MRDLAGTITAKTVP
+433 MRDLAGTITAKAVP
-447 ATGEIMEFLRE
+447 ATEEIIGFLKE
-458 IPLFAELKDEDLAEL
+458 IPLFAELKEEDLTEL

-510 SGNNGAEKT
+510 TGNNGVEKT

-608 RIKAGT
+608 KIKAGT
-614 TVFKQGDEGNK
+614 VVFKQGDEGNK

-652 GNFFGEIALVKNIPR
+652 GNFFGEMALVKNIPR
-667 TASAKTVSDSL
+667 TATAEAVSDSL
-678 LFSLDKESF
+678 LFTLDKESF
-687 CSIIG
+687 CNVIG

-709 AQLGEEVIKSCS
+709 QQLGKEVMKSCS
-721 RK
+721 RN

>member
-1 MEYLRSFG
+1 
-9 YHYGGILVDWS
+9 
-20 FAMKNS
+20 MKNS
-26 FVGNDAELIVLKLVK
+26 FVGNDAELTVLKPVK
-41 NISVT
+41 NLSVT

-66 FEQRLLS
+66 LEQRLLS

-88 LESGDT
+88 LEKGDT
-94 SIFDRLITLIEKL
+94 SVFDKLIILIEKL
-107 NENDL
+107 NDNDL

-122 KSAQKKAFYEKTLAK
+122 KSAHKKAFYEKTLAQ
-137 KELKPSF
+137 KELKPSLF
-144 LLALAGKILSS
+144 LTLIGKIITSLP
-155 IPFLVIMTVL
+155 ILVIMLIL
-165 SLVTFFTP
+165 SLVSFLAP
-173 SLKGVNIFTS
+173 SLKGINILTS

-190 LGTAYLLALFFILVF
+190 LGTAYILALFFILVF

-211 LPALCSAADLAAKG
+211 LPAFCSAADLAAHG
-225 ITPCI
+225 ITPRI
-230 TLKNKY
+230 TLKNKC

-247 IIGKGRTSSLKH
+247 IIGKGRADALKH
-259 YAMMLLTPFAVSG
+259 YAMILLTPFAVSG
-272 LTALLWRLGVARPAM
+272 LTALLWQFGIARPMM

-295 ACGLIALSPISAS
+295 ACGLIALSPISTS
-308 PLSMMTDFF
+308 PLSMMVDFF

-326 YARKRF
+326 YARKHF
-332 IKDIFGVK
+332 IKDVFALK
-340 KLSPEAERMMII
+340 KVSPETERMMIL
-352 SSISLVWIYFIYSY
+352 SSFGLVWIYFVYSY
-366 FWNVAKSTMS
+366 FWSVAKSTMS
-376 YLFSDIYSA
+376 YLFSDF
-385 YTNGDIASV
+385 YTSYTGGDIVSGIFIV
-394 ILIALTLL
+394 LTLL
-402 LMITPAMAA
+402 LMITPAIAA
-411 LAGFIAIALGNIGS
+411 LAGFIAIACGNIGS

-433 MRDLAGTITAKTVP
+433 MRDLAGTITAKAVP
-447 ATGEIMEFLRE
+447 ATEEIIGFLKE
-458 IPLFAELKDEDLAEL
+458 IPLFAELKEEDLTEL

-510 SGNNGAEKT
+510 TGNNGVEKT

-608 RIKAGT
+608 KIKAGT
-614 TVFKQGDEGNK
+614 VVFKQGDEGNK

-652 GNFFGEIALVKNIPR
+652 GNFFGEMALVKNIPR
-667 TASAKTVSDSL
+667 TATAEAVSDSL
-678 LFSLDKESF
+678 LFTLDKESF
-687 CSIIG
+687 CNVIG

-709 AQLGEEVIKSCS
+709 QQLGKEVMKSCS
-721 RK
+721 RN

>member
-1 MEYLRSFG
+1 
-9 YHYGGILVDWS
+9 
-20 FAMKNS
+20 MKNS
-26 FVGNDAELIVLKLVK
+26 FVGNDAELTVLKPVK
-41 NISVT
+41 NLSVT

-66 FEQRLLS
+66 LEQRLLS

-88 LESGDT
+88 LDKGDT
-94 SIFDRLITLIEKL
+94 SVFDKLITLIEKL
-107 NENDL
+107 NDNDL

-122 KSAQKKAFYEKTLAK
+122 KSAHKKAFYEKTLAQ
-137 KELKPSF
+137 KELKPTS
-144 LLALAGKILSS
+144 LLALAGKILTSL
-155 IPFLVIMTVL
+155 PVLVIMLIL
-165 SLVTFFTP
+165 SLISFLAP
-173 SLKGVNIFTS
+173 SLKGVNILTS
-183 ITQGTAG
+183 ITQGATG
-190 LGTAYLLALFFILVF
+190 LGTAYILALFFILVF

-211 LPALCSAADLAAKG
+211 LPAVFSAADLAAHG
-225 ITPCI
+225 ITARL
-230 TLKNKY
+230 TLKNKC

-247 IIGKGRTSSLKH
+247 IIGKGRADALRH
-259 YAMMLLTPFAVSG
+259 YAMILLTPFAVSG
-272 LTALLWRLGVARPAM
+272 LTALLWQLEIARPMM

-295 ACGLIALSPISAS
+295 ACGLIALSPISTS
-308 PLSMMTDFF
+308 PLSMMVDFF

-332 IKDIFGVK
+332 IKDVFTLK
-340 KLSPEAERMMII
+340 KVLPETERMMIL
-352 SSISLVWIYFIYSY
+352 SSFGLVWIYFVYSY
-366 FWNVAKSTMS
+366 FWSVAKSTMS
-376 YLFSDIYSA
+376 YLFSDF
-385 YTNGDIASV
+385 YTSYTGGDIVSG
-394 ILIALTLL
+394 IFIALTLL
-402 LMITPAMAA
+402 LMITPAIAA
-411 LAGFIAIALGNIGS
+411 LAGFIAIACGNIGS

-433 MRDLAGTITAKTVP
+433 MRDLAGTITAKAVP
-447 ATGEIMEFLRE
+447 ATEEIIGFLKE
-458 IPLFAELKDEDLAEL
+458 IPLFAELKEEDLTEL
-473 CKHIKLRRFMKN
+473 CRHIKLRRFMKN

-510 SGNNGAEKT
+510 TGNNGAEKI

-539 RTASIITLSQ
+539 RTASIITLTQ

-608 RIKAGT
+608 KIKAGT
-614 TVFKQGDEGNK
+614 VVFKQGDEGNK

-637 RFDNSLKTLDIILKP
+637 RFDNSLKTLDIVLKP
-652 GNFFGEIALVKNIPR
+652 GNFFGEMALVKNIPR
-667 TASAKTVSDSL
+667 TATAEAVSDSL
-678 LFSLDKESF
+678 LFTLDKESF
-687 CSIIG
+687 CNVIG

-709 AQLGEEVIKSCS
+709 EQLGEEVMKSCS

>member
-1 MEYLRSFG
+1 
-9 YHYGGILVDWS
+9 
-20 FAMKNS
+20 MKIS
-26 FVGNDAELIVLKLVK
+26 FVGNDAELTVLKPVENL
-41 NISVT
+41 SVT

-88 LESGDT
+88 LEKGDT
-94 SIFDRLITLIEKL
+94 SVFDRLITLIEKL
-107 NENDL
+107 NENNL

-122 KSAQKKAFYEKTLAK
+122 KSVPQKAFYEKTLAQ
-137 KELKPSF
+137 KELKPSSF
-144 LLALAGKILSS
+144 LALAGKIISS
-155 IPFLVIMTVL
+155 VPVLVIMFIL
-165 SLVTFFTP
+165 SLVSFLAP

-190 LGTAYLLALFFILVF
+190 LGTAYILALFFILVF
-205 LFVILS
+205 LFAILS
-211 LPALCSAADLAAKG
+211 LPAVCSVADLAAHG
-225 ITPCI
+225 ITPRL
-230 TLKNKY
+230 TLKNKC
-236 GFFYLEASSAQ
+236 GFFYLAASSAR
-247 IIGKGRTSSLKH
+247 IIGKGRSSALKH
-259 YAMMLLTPFAVSG
+259 YAMMLLLPFAVSG
-272 LTALLWRLGVARPAM
+272 VTALLWQFGIARPTM

-295 ACGLIALSPISAS
+295 ACGLIALSPISTS
-308 PLSMMTDFF
+308 PFSMMIDFF

-326 YARKRF
+326 YVRKRF
-332 IKDIFGVK
+332 IKDIFGLK
-340 KLSPEAERMMII
+340 KLSPETEKMMIV
-352 SSISLVWIYFIYSY
+352 SSAGLVWIYFVYSY
-366 FWNVAKSTMS
+366 FWSVAKSTMS
-376 YLFSDIYSA
+376 YLFSDF
-385 YTNGDIASV
+385 YTSYTDGDVVSEIFIV
-394 ILIALTLL
+394 FTLL
-402 LMITPAMAA
+402 LMIMPAVAA
-411 LAGFIAIALGNIGS
+411 LVGFITITLGNIGS

-433 MRDLAGTITAKTVP
+433 MRDLAGTITAKAVP
-447 ATGEIMEFLRE
+447 ATEEIIGFLRE
-458 IPLFAELKDEDLAEL
+458 IPLFAELKDEDLTEL

-496 NFYTIVSGKAKIVV
+496 NFYTIVSGKAKVVV

-568 ENREKITGKIRLG
+568 ENRERITAKIRLG

-608 RIKAGT
+608 KIKAGT
-614 TVFKQGDEGNK
+614 VVFKQGDEGNK

-637 RFDNSLKTLDIILKP
+637 RFDNSLKTLDIVLKS
-652 GNFFGEIALVKNIPR
+652 GNFFGEMALVKNIPR
-667 TASAKTVSDSL
+667 TATAEAVSDSL

-687 CSIIG
+687 CTIIG

-709 AQLGEEVIKSCS
+709 AQLGKEVIKSCS

>member
-1 MEYLRSFG
+1 
-9 YHYGGILVDWS
+9 
-20 FAMKNS
+20 MKNS
-26 FVGNDAELIVLKLVK
+26 FVGNDAELTVLKPVK
-41 NISVT
+41 NLSVT

-66 FEQRLLS
+66 LEQRLLS

-88 LESGDT
+88 LDKGDT
-94 SIFDRLITLIEKL
+94 SVFDKLITLIEKL
-107 NENDL
+107 NDNDL

-122 KSAQKKAFYEKTLAK
+122 KSAHKKAFYEKTLAQ
-137 KELKPSF
+137 KELKPTS
-144 LLALAGKILSS
+144 LLALAGKILTSL
-155 IPFLVIMTVL
+155 PVLVIMLIL
-165 SLVTFFTP
+165 SLISFLAP
-173 SLKGVNIFTS
+173 SLKGVNILTS
-183 ITQGTAG
+183 ITQGATG
-190 LGTAYLLALFFILVF
+190 LGTAYILALFFILVF

-211 LPALCSAADLAAKG
+211 LPAVFSAADLAAHG
-225 ITPCI
+225 ITARL
-230 TLKNKY
+230 TLKNKC

-247 IIGKGRTSSLKH
+247 IIGKGRADALRH
-259 YAMMLLTPFAVSG
+259 YAMILLTPFAVSG
-272 LTALLWRLGVARPAM
+272 LTALLWQLEIARPMM

-295 ACGLIALSPISAS
+295 ACGLIALSPISTS
-308 PLSMMTDFF
+308 PLSMMVDFF

-332 IKDIFGVK
+332 IKDVFTLK
-340 KLSPEAERMMII
+340 KVSPETERMMIL
-352 SSISLVWIYFIYSY
+352 SSFGLVWIYFVYSY
-366 FWNVAKSTMS
+366 FWSVAKSTMS
-376 YLFSDIYSA
+376 YLFSDF
-385 YTNGDIASV
+385 YTSYTGGDIVSG
-394 ILIALTLL
+394 IFIALTLL
-402 LMITPAMAA
+402 LMITPAIAA
-411 LAGFIAIALGNIGS
+411 LAGFIAIACGNIGS

-433 MRDLAGTITAKTVP
+433 MRDLAGTITAKAVP
-447 ATGEIMEFLRE
+447 ATEEIIGFLKE
-458 IPLFAELKDEDLAEL
+458 IPLFAELKEEDLTEL
-473 CKHIKLRRFMKN
+473 CRHIKLRRFMKN

-510 SGNNGAEKT
+510 TGNNGAEKI

-524 TGDSFGETALIEKGP
+524 TGDSFGETALIETGP
-539 RTASIITLSQ
+539 RTASIITLTQ

-614 TVFKQGDEGNK
+614 VVFKQGDEGNK

-637 RFDNSLKTLDIILKP
+637 RFDNSLKTLDIVLKP
-652 GNFFGEIALVKNIPR
+652 GNFFGEMALVKNIPR
-667 TASAKTVSDSL
+667 TATAEAVSDSL
-678 LFSLDKESF
+678 LFTLDKESF
-687 CSIIG
+687 CNVIG

-709 AQLGEEVIKSCS
+709 EQLGEEVMKSCS

>member
-1 MEYLRSFG
+1 MN
-9 YHYGGILVDWS
+9 
-20 FAMKNS
+20 NS
-26 FVGNDAELIVLKLVK
+26 FVGHDAELTVLKPVK
-41 NISVT
+41 NLSVT

-66 FEQRLLS
+66 LEQRLLS

-88 LESGDT
+88 LEKGDT
-94 SIFDRLITLIEKL
+94 SVFDRLITLIEKL
-107 NENDL
+107 NDNDL

-122 KSAQKKAFYEKTLAK
+122 KSAHKKAFYEKTLAQ
-137 KELKPSF
+137 KELKPSSF
-144 LLALAGKILSS
+144 LALAGKILTSLPVLIIMFILS
-155 IPFLVIMTVL
+155 VFSFLA
-165 SLVTFFTP
+165 P
-173 SLKGVNIFTS
+173 SLKGVNILTS
-183 ITQGTAG
+183 VTHGAVG

-205 LFVILS
+205 LFAILS
-211 LPALCSAADLAAKG
+211 LPAVFSAADLAAHG
-225 ITPCI
+225 ITPRL
-230 TLKNKY
+230 TLKNKC

-247 IIGKGRTSSLKH
+247 IIGKGRAAALKH
-259 YAMMLLTPFAVSG
+259 YAMILLTPFAVSG
-272 LTALLWRLGVARPAM
+272 LTALLWQSGIARPVM
-287 AVMNVIST
+287 AVMNVISA
-295 ACGLIALSPISAS
+295 ACGLIALSPITTS
-308 PLSMMTDFF
+308 PLSMIIDFF

-332 IKDIFGVK
+332 IKDIFGLS
-340 KLSPEAERMMII
+340 KLSPETERMMIL
-352 SSISLVWIYFIYSY
+352 SSFGLVWIYFVYSY
-366 FWNVAKSTMS
+366 FWSVARSTMS
-376 YLFSDIYSA
+376 YLFSDF
-385 YTNGDIASV
+385 YTSYTSGDIVSE

-402 LMITPAMAA
+402 LMLTPAIAA
-411 LAGFIAIALGNIGS
+411 LTGFITIALGNIGS
-425 VVATPLVK
+425 VIATPLVK
-433 MRDLAGTITAKTVP
+433 MRDLAGTITAKAVP
-447 ATGEIMEFLRE
+447 ATEEIIGFLKE
-458 IPLFAELKDEDLAEL
+458 IPLFAELSDEDLTEL

-485 SPIVRQGDAGD
+485 SPIVRQGDKGD

-510 SGNNGAEKT
+510 TGNNGVEKT

-562 FLASNT
+562 FLASNA

-608 RIKAGT
+608 KIKAGT
-614 TVFKQGDEGNK
+614 VVFKQGDEGNK

-652 GNFFGEIALVKNIPR
+652 GNFFGEMALVKNIPR
-667 TASAKTVSDSL
+667 TATAEAVSDSI
-678 LFSLDKESF
+678 LFTLDKESF
-687 CSIIG
+687 CNVIG

-697 GRELDSLINERA
+697 GRELDSLINKRA
-709 AQLGEEVIKSCS
+709 EQLGAEVIKSCS
-721 RK
+721 RN

>member
-1 MEYLRSFG
+1 
-9 YHYGGILVDWS
+9 
-20 FAMKNS
+20 MKNS
-26 FVGNDAELIVLKLVK
+26 FVGNDAELTVLEPVK
-41 NISVT
+41 NLSIT

-66 FEQRLLS
+66 LEQRLLS

-88 LESGDT
+88 LDKGDT
-94 SIFDRLITLIEKL
+94 SVFDKLITLIEKL
-107 NENDL
+107 NDNDL

-122 KSAQKKAFYEKTLAK
+122 KSAHKKAFYEKTLAQK
-137 KELKPSF
+137 KLKPSSI
-144 LLALAGKILSS
+144 LALAGKILASL
-155 IPFLVIMTVL
+155 PVLAIMLIL
-165 SLVTFFTP
+165 SLVSFLAP
-173 SLKGVNIFTS
+173 SLKGINILTS
-183 ITQGTAG
+183 ITQGTTG
-190 LGTAYLLALFFILVF
+190 LGMAYLLALFFILIF

-211 LPALCSAADLAAKG
+211 LPALFSAADLAAHG
-225 ITPCI
+225 ITPHL
-230 TLKNKY
+230 TLKNKC
-236 GFFYLEASSAQ
+236 GFFYIEASSAQ
-247 IIGKGRTSSLKH
+247 IIGKGRTDALKH
-259 YAMMLLTPFAVSG
+259 YAMILLTPFAVSG
-272 LTALLWRLGVARPAM
+272 LTALLWQAGIARPVM

-295 ACGLIALSPISAS
+295 ACGLITLSPISTS
-308 PLSMMTDFF
+308 PLSMIVDFF

-332 IKDIFGVK
+332 IKDVFALNKV
-340 KLSPEAERMMII
+340 SPEKERMMIL
-352 SSISLVWIYFIYSY
+352 SSFGLVWIYFVYSY
-366 FWNVAKSTMS
+366 FWSVAKSTMS
-376 YLFSDIYSA
+376 YLFSDFYAS
-385 YTNGDIASV
+385 YTTGDIASE
-394 ILIALTLL
+394 IFIALTLL
-402 LMITPAMAA
+402 LMITPAVAA
-411 LAGFIAIALGNIGS
+411 LIGFITIALGNIGS

-433 MRDLAGTITAKTVP
+433 MRDLAGTITAKAVP
-447 ATGEIMEFLRE
+447 ATEEIIGFLKE
-458 IPLFAELKDEDLAEL
+458 IPLFAELKDEDLTEL

-510 SGNNGAEKT
+510 TGNNGSEKI

-562 FLASNT
+562 FLASNN
-568 ENREKITGKIRLG
+568 ENREKITAKIRLG

-608 RIKAGT
+608 KIKAGT
-614 TVFKQGDEGNK
+614 IVFKQGDEGNK

-652 GNFFGEIALVKNIPR
+652 GNFFGEMALVKNIPR
-667 TASAKTVSDSL
+667 TATAEAVSDSV
-678 LFSLDKESF
+678 LFTLDKESF
-687 CSIIG
+687 CNVIG

-709 AQLGEEVIKSCS
+709 EQLGEEVIKSCS

>member
-1 MEYLRSFG
+1 
-9 YHYGGILVDWS
+9 
-20 FAMKNS
+20 MKNS
-26 FVGNDAELIVLKLVK
+26 FVGNDAELTVLKPVK
-41 NISVT
+41 NLSVT

-88 LESGDT
+88 LEKGDT
-94 SIFDRLITLIEKL
+94 SVFDKLITLIEKL
-107 NENDL
+107 NDNDL

-122 KSAQKKAFYEKTLAK
+122 KSAHKHAFYEKTLAQ
-137 KELKPSF
+137 KELKSSF
-144 LLALAGKILSS
+144 LLAMAGKILTSL
-155 IPFLVIMTVL
+155 PVLAIMLIL
-165 SLVTFFTP
+165 SLVSFLAP
-173 SLKGVNIFTS
+173 SLKGVNILTS
-183 ITQGTAG
+183 ITQGTTG
-190 LGTAYLLALFFILVF
+190 LGAAYILALFFILVF

-211 LPALCSAADLAAKG
+211 LPAFCSAADLAAHG
-225 ITPCI
+225 ITPRI
-230 TLKNKY
+230 TLKNKC

-247 IIGKGRTSSLKH
+247 IIGKGRADALKH
-259 YAMMLLTPFAVSG
+259 YAMILLTPFAVSG
-272 LTALLWRLGVARPAM
+272 LTALLWQLGIARPMM

-295 ACGLIALSPISAS
+295 ACGLIALSPISTS
-308 PLSMMTDFF
+308 PLSMIVDFF

-326 YARKRF
+326 YARKHF
-332 IKDIFGVK
+332 IKDVFALK
-340 KLSPEAERMMII
+340 KVSPETERMMIL
-352 SSISLVWIYFIYSY
+352 SSFGLVWIYFVYSY
-366 FWNVAKSTMS
+366 FWSVAKSTMS
-376 YLFSDIYSA
+376 YLFSDF
-385 YTNGDIASV
+385 YTSYTSGDIVSG
-394 ILIALTLL
+394 IFIALTLL
-402 LMITPAMAA
+402 LMITPAIAA
-411 LAGFIAIALGNIGS
+411 LAGFIAIACGNIGS

-433 MRDLAGTITAKTVP
+433 MRDLAGTITAKAVP
-447 ATGEIMEFLRE
+447 ATEEIIGFLKE
-458 IPLFAELKDEDLAEL
+458 IPLFAELKEEDLTEL

-510 SGNNGAEKT
+510 TGNNGVEKT

-549 TAVFEISREGFEK
+549 TAVFEISREDFEK

-608 RIKAGT
+608 KIKAGT
-614 TVFKQGDEGNK
+614 VVFKQGDEGNK

-652 GNFFGEIALVKNIPR
+652 GNFFGEMALVKNIPR
-667 TASAKTVSDSL
+667 TATAEAVSDSL
-678 LFSLDKESF
+678 LFTLDKESF
-687 CSIIG
+687 CNVIG

-709 AQLGEEVIKSCS
+709 QQLGKEVMKSCS
-721 RK
+721 RN